1 MRKQLLLMLS
11 LLLYAVGMA
20 AQQPDWGYN
29 PNAYP
34 DEHVIYVGLVDDQG
48 SAVQSFNENTYLGA
62 FIDGECRGLA
72 KVSQKSVSD
81 TKTIYYFALRVKG
94 SDTDNGKAIS
104 FRLSVPGAN
113 TSYIYN
119 DLQPAA
125 DAVTYTNKKTTGTL
139 SDLFPLKFIQPL
151 YYAFT
156 QETVSVKVGEQLNL
170 LDYITFE
177 PANANIPELNWNM
190 YDESWRENVNIE
202 GNKLTAIKS
211 TGKYGAVGIFPKL
224 WDMKNTGDH
233 TSINVRVIQPA
244 TSIELRDEYKNG
256 ITVNLGD
263 TAALN
268 TVLRSGYTTSP
279 ADCNEELTWK
289 SSDETALL
297 PMIGS
302 DIGKFNPVK
311 AGTYTMTLSGEN
323 ASVDLKVTVIKP
335 VEYINPVGTVKVI
348 KMYVGENLLDIL
360 PSGYKV
366 MPEDAADRSVRYEVN
381 QSYSDQ
387 GVYEDGDG
395 AYKYTDIFGNLYFNE
410 GDEMI
415 ALKSGRV
422 RVTIRSVQNPQ
433 ASCEYEVIVKDGPT
447 SITFKQEE
455 MTFLLP
461 IKDTDKSDISEDI
474 RNNIIMTPSWPKYDE
489 NESYDK
495 RSTLLYIQFVKDVTS
510 DTEVITLDYDFTEDK
525 LSASIVNAGRGS
537 VGVIYLSERT
547 VASEE
552 GLKNEE
558 VEIMKKF
565 SVVVME
571 SLKGFNVDNYVEM
584 VSTETRDF
592 VLTPDPVGAE
602 VDPSRVEVT
611 ITPNSYLP
619 EEWKSMVEIVP
630 TDESKL
636 NYTIIPHSVGRATIS
651 VKLDGVEVA
660 TSNVLIGQRYM
671 QKAGWK
677 WTSFYAG
684 GVRWNSPEYELGN
697 VVEEI
702 RSEDALLHNDPE
714 YGYFGDLNSL
724 GTGTCYKIK
733 VKEEEPGLL
742 DLRIMYTGA
751 YEDMQT
757 HRQIVPMWNWLGNPY
772 QYDHDINSVFSTE
785 DSNANNFNVGD
796 RIVSKDDGF
805 AEYNGEK
812 WTGTLITLHAG
823 LGYMYFNAGSENVDM
838 EYQRESLMPQ
848 GTPVMNAPQHKQSV
862 WTYNSAPFADNMTI
876 VADLGND
883 YSAERFTVGAFVGDE
898 CRGEGEMIDGKCFI
912 TVHADK
918 GETIS
923 FKLHDA
929 VSGEMRTI
937 NEQMP
942 FAKMAGSLR
951 APQRLTVGGIVTGIT
966 SADIASSG
974 IAIVDGQ
981 ITVQGMDVADI
992 IVCNASGAVVSTG
1005 ETTVAGLPSGV
1016 YVVKVK
1022 TKDGKTVTKKLVK

>member
-1 MRKQLLLMLS
+1 
-11 LLLYAVGMA
+11 MA

-34 DEHVIYVGLVDDQG
+34 DEHVIYVGLTEG
-48 SAVQSFNENTYLGA
+48 SLDNCGQKELPENTYLGA

-72 KVSQKSVSD
+72 KVQKKSLSVAL
-81 TKTIYYFALRVKG
+81 TINYFPLRVKG
-94 SDTDNGKAIS
+94 DTNDEGKAIS
-104 FRLSVPGAN
+104 FRLLYPGGQL
-113 TSYIYN
+113 SYVY

-151 YYAFT
+151 YYGFT
-156 QETVSVKVGEQLNL
+156 QETVSVKVGEQINL

-190 YDESWRENVNIE
+190 YEESENVNIE

-211 TGKYGAVGIFPKL
+211 TGKYGSVGVFPKL
-224 WDMKNTGDH
+224 WDMKNTGQYSD
-233 TSINVRVIQPA
+233 INIRVIQPA

-335 VEYINPVGTVKVI
+335 VEYINPVGTVKEI

-415 ALKSGRV
+415 ALKPGRV

-433 ASCEYEVIVKDGPT
+433 VSCTYEVIVKDGPT

-474 RNNIIMTPSWPKYDE
+474 RNNIIMTPSWPKFDE

-495 RSTLLYIQFVKDVTS
+495 QRTYLLMELSGYG
-510 DTEVITLDYDFTEDK
+510 DTKPITLDYDFMEDK
-525 LSASIVNAGRGS
+525 LSASIVNAGRGT
-537 VGVIYLSERT
+537 VHVLYVSERT

-558 VEIMKKF
+558 VEIMKEF

-571 SLKGFNVDNYVEM
+571 SLKGFNVDGYVEM

-611 ITPNSYLP
+611 ITPDTYVP

-630 TDESKL
+630 TDETKL
-636 NYTIIPHSVGRATIS
+636 NYTILPHGVGRATIS

-660 TSNVLIGQRYM
+660 TSYVGIGQRYI

-677 WTSFYAG
+677 WTSLYSG
-684 GVRWNSPEYELGN
+684 GVSWNSPEIELGN

-714 YGYFGDLNSL
+714 YGYFGDLNRL
-724 GTGTCYKIK
+724 EPGTCYKIK

-742 DLRIMYTGA
+742 NLRIYPGG
-751 YEDMQT
+751 YEDMRPY
-757 HRQIVPMWNWLGNPY
+757 RQIVPMWNWLGNPY

-785 DSNANNFNVGD
+785 DANANKFNVGD
-796 RIVSKDDGF
+796 RIVSKDNGF

-812 WTGTLITLHAG
+812 WTGTLTTLHAG
-823 LGYMYFNAGSENVDM
+823 LGYMYFNAASDTINM
-838 EYQRESLMPQ
+838 ELKYEWNMPQ

-966 SADIASSG
+966 AADIASSG

-981 ITVQGMDVADI
+981 ITVQGMDVADV

>member
-1 MRKQLLLMLS
+1 MLS

-34 DEHVIYVGLVDDQG
+34 DEHVIYVGLVDDKG
-48 SAVQSFNENTYLGA
+48 SAVQSFNANTYLGA
-62 FIDGECRGLA
+62 FIDGECRGIA
-72 KVSQKSVSD
+72 EVSQKSVSD

-104 FRLSVPGAN
+104 FRLSIPGTN
-113 TSYIYN
+113 MSYIYN
-119 DLQPAA
+119 DLKPAA
-125 DAVTYTNKKTTGTL
+125 NAVTYTNKKTTGTL

-151 YYAFT
+151 YYGFT
-156 QETVSVKVGEQLNL
+156 QETVSVKVGEQINL

-190 YDESWRENVNIE
+190 YEESENVNIE

-211 TGKYGAVGIFPKL
+211 TGKYGSVGVFPKL
-224 WDMKNTGDH
+224 WDMKNTGQYSD
-233 TSINVRVIQPA
+233 INIRVIQPA

-268 TVLRSGYTTSP
+268 TVLRSGYTTAP

-289 SSDETALL
+289 SSDETAIL

-311 AGTYTMTLSGEN
+311 TGTYTMTLSGEN

-335 VEYINPVGTVKVI
+335 VEYITPVGRVKEI
-348 KMYVGENLLDIL
+348 KMYIGDNLLSIL

-366 MPEDAADRSVRYEVN
+366 MPEDATDRSVRYEVLPSYN
-381 QSYSDQ
+381 QDQ
-387 GVYEDGDG
+387 EFKYNEILEDNGSEG
-395 AYKYTDIFGNLYFNE
+395 IFARKPGRAR
-410 GDEMI
+410 I
-415 ALKSGRV
+415 AIISN
-422 RVTIRSVQNPQ
+422 QNPQ
-433 ASCEYEVIVKDGPT
+433 ATCTYEVIVKDGPT
-447 SITFKQEE
+447 NITFKQDE
-455 MTFLLP
+455 MTFLMP
-461 IKDTDKSDISEDI
+461 IKDTDKWDISEDI
-474 RNNIIMTPSWPKYDE
+474 RNNIIMTPSWPKYE
-489 NESYDK
+489 EYESYDIAQSNLDISSLTDAVK
-495 RSTLLYIQFVKDVTS
+495 LY
-510 DTEVITLDYDFTEDK
+510 YDFKKDS
-525 LSASIVNAGRGS
+525 LSASVVK
-537 VGVIYLSERT
+537 VGEGWIDISYSSERT
-547 VASEE
+547 IATEE
-552 GLKNEE
+552 GLRNDEY
-558 VEIMKKF
+558 EISNHF
-565 SVVVME
+565 HVTIME
-571 SLKGFNVDNYVEM
+571 SLKGFKVDEYVEM

-611 ITPNSYLP
+611 ITPDSYVP
-619 EEWKSMVEIVP
+619 EEWKSIVEIEP
-630 TDESKL
+630 TDETML
-636 NYTIIPHSVGRATIS
+636 NYTIKPHSVGRATIS
-651 VKLDGVEVA
+651 VKLDGEEVA
-660 TSNVLIGQRYM
+660 TSYVSIGQRYM

-677 WTSFYAG
+677 WTSFYGG

-714 YGYFGDLNSL
+714 YGYFGDIYSL
-724 GTGTCYKIK
+724 ETGECYKIK

-742 DLRIMYTGA
+742 DLRIMYTGG
-751 YEDMQT
+751 YEDMRT

-785 DSNANNFNVGD
+785 DTYANKFNVGD
-796 RIVSKDDGF
+796 RIVSKDNGF

-812 WTGTLITLHAG
+812 WTGTLTTLHAG
-823 LGYMYFNAGSENVDM
+823 LGYMYFNAASDTIDM
-838 EYQRESLMPQ
+838 EYLREGSMPQ

-966 SADIASSG
+966 AADIASSG
-974 IAIVDGQ
+974 IAVVDGQ
-981 ITVQGMDVADI
+981 ITVQGMDVADV

>member
-1 MRKQLLLMLS
+1 MLS

-48 SAVQSFNENTYLGA
+48 SAVQSFNDNTYLGA
-62 FIDGECRGLA
+62 FIEGECRGLA
-72 KVSQKSVSD
+72 KVSRYSVSD
-81 TKTIYYFALRVKG
+81 TQTIYYFALRVKG
-94 SDTDNGKAIS
+94 TNTDNGKAIS
-104 FRLSVPGAN
+104 YRLSVGGN
-113 TSYIYN
+113 HSFVFN
-119 DLQPAA
+119 DLKPAA
-125 DAVTYTNKKTTGTL
+125 NAVTYTNNGTTGKL
-139 SDLFPLKFIQPL
+139 SALYQLTFIRPGYYSIVQP
-151 YYAFT
+151 
-156 QETVSVKVGEQLNL
+156 EVSVKVGAEFNL
-170 LDYITFE
+170 LDHITFE
-177 PANANIPELNWNM
+177 PANANIPEMNWTM
-190 YDESWRENVNIE
+190 GQGEKENEYASIK
-202 GNKLTAIKS
+202 GNTFKALKS
-211 TGKYGAVGIFPKL
+211 TGKYGSVSVSPNL
-224 WDMKNTGDH
+224 WGMKPTGQY
-233 TSINVRVIQPA
+233 TKVSVRVIQPA

-263 TAALN
+263 TATLN
-268 TVLRSGYTTSP
+268 TVLRSGYTTAP

-289 SSDETALL
+289 SSDETAIL

-311 AGTYTMTLSGEN
+311 TGTYTMTLSGEN

-335 VEYINPVGTVKVI
+335 VEYITPVGRVKEI
-348 KMYVGENLLDIL
+348 KMYIGDNLLSIL

-366 MPEDAADRSVRYEVN
+366 MPEDATDRSVRYEVLPSYN
-381 QSYSDQ
+381 QDQ
-387 GVYEDGDG
+387 EFKYNEILEDNGSEG
-395 AYKYTDIFGNLYFNE
+395 IFARKPGRAR
-410 GDEMI
+410 I
-415 ALKSGRV
+415 AIISN
-422 RVTIRSVQNPQ
+422 QNPQ
-433 ASCEYEVIVKDGPT
+433 ATCTYEVIVKDGPT
-447 SITFKQEE
+447 NITFKQDE
-455 MTFLLP
+455 MTFLMP
-461 IKDTDKSDISEDI
+461 IKDTDKWDISEDI
-474 RNNIIMTPSWPKYDE
+474 RNNIIMTPSWPKYE
-489 NESYDK
+489 EYESYDIAQSNLDISSLTDAVK
-495 RSTLLYIQFVKDVTS
+495 LY
-510 DTEVITLDYDFTEDK
+510 YDFKKDS
-525 LSASIVNAGRGS
+525 LSASVVK
-537 VGVIYLSERT
+537 VGEGWIDISYSSERT
-547 VASEE
+547 IATEE
-552 GLKNEE
+552 GLRNDEY
-558 VEIMKKF
+558 EISNHF
-565 SVVVME
+565 HVTIME
-571 SLKGFNVDNYVEM
+571 SLKGFKVDEYVEM

-611 ITPNSYLP
+611 ITPDSYVP
-619 EEWKSMVEIVP
+619 EEWKSIVEIVP
-630 TDESKL
+630 TDENKL
-636 NYTIIPHSVGRATIS
+636 NYTIRPHSVGRAIIS

-660 TSNVLIGQRYM
+660 SSNVLIGQRYM

-677 WTSFYAG
+677 WASLYG
-684 GVRWNSPEYELGN
+684 GDVSWNSPEYELGN

-714 YGYFGDLNSL
+714 YGYFGDINRLES
-724 GTGTCYKIK
+724 GTCYKIK

-751 YEDMQT
+751 YEDMRT

-785 DSNANNFNVGD
+785 DAYANKFNVGD

-812 WTGTLITLHAG
+812 WTGTLTTLHAG

-966 SADIASSG
+966 AADIASSG
-974 IAIVDGQ
+974 IAVVDGQ
-981 ITVQGMDVADI
+981 ITVQGMDVADV

-1005 ETTVAGLPSGV
+1005 ETTVTGLPSGV

>member
-1 MRKQLLLMLS
+1 
-11 LLLYAVGMA
+11 MA

-34 DEHVIYVGLVDDQG
+34 DEHVIYVGLVDDKG
-48 SAVQSFNENTYLGA
+48 SAVQSFNDNTYLGA
-62 FIDGECRGLA
+62 FIDGECRGIA
-72 KVSQKSVSD
+72 EVSQKSVSD

-104 FRLSVPGAN
+104 FRLSIPGTN
-113 TSYIYN
+113 MSYIYN
-119 DLQPAA
+119 DLKPAA
-125 DAVTYTNKKTTGTL
+125 NAVTYTNKKTTGTL
-139 SDLFPLKFIQPL
+139 SALYPLTFIQSWVCG
-151 YYAFT
+151 YT
-156 QETVSVKVGEQLNL
+156 QTFVSVKVGEEINL
-170 LDYITFE
+170 LDYLKFTPE
-177 PANANIPELNWNM
+177 NANIPELIWGINRNH
-190 YDESWRENVNIE
+190 REYVTIT
-202 GNKLTAIKS
+202 GNTLKALKS
-211 TGKYGAVGIFPKL
+211 TKFVGAATVSAKL
-224 WDMKNTGDH
+224 KDFTFSSENQSLKIT
-233 TSINVRVIQPA
+233 VIQPA
-244 TSIELRDEYKNG
+244 TSIELLDEYKNG

-263 TAALN
+263 TSVLN
-268 TVLRSGYTTSP
+268 TVLHKCFNILP
-279 ADCNEELTWK
+279 EDCNEKMWWK
-289 SSDETALL
+289 SNDETAIR
-297 PMIGS
+297 PMEGN
-302 DIGKFNPVK
+302 DIGKFEPVK
-311 AGTYTMTLSGEN
+311 TGTYTMTLGGEK

-335 VEYINPVGTVKVI
+335 VEYIEMVGSVKTI
-348 KMYVGENLLDIL
+348 KMFVGENLLNIL
-360 PSGYKV
+360 PAGYKV
-366 MPEDAADRSVRYEVN
+366 MPEDATDRSVHYEVN
-381 QSYSDQ
+381 QSFSDQ

-395 AYKYTDIFGNLYFNE
+395 AYKYTDIFGDLYFNE

-415 ALKSGRV
+415 ALKPGRV
-422 RVTIRSVQNPQ
+422 RVTINSTQNSR
-433 ASCEYEVIVKDGPT
+433 AYCEYEVIVKRGPT
-447 SITFKQEE
+447 NITFKQEE
-455 MTFLLP
+455 MTFLMP
-461 IKDTDKSDISEDI
+461 RKDTDKWDISEDI
-474 RNNIIMTPSWPKYDE
+474 RNNIIMTPSWPKYDKYE
-489 NESYDK
+489 EYDIAQSDLDILSFTK
-495 RSTLLYIQFVKDVTS
+495 AVHLY
-510 DTEVITLDYDFTEDK
+510 YDFKNDI
-525 LSASIVNAGRGS
+525 LSALIDSIGQGWIDVS
-537 VGVIYLSERT
+537 YSSERT
-547 VASEE
+547 IATET
-552 GLKNEE
+552 GLQNDKYRISNHFN
-558 VEIMKKF
+558 ITIL
-565 SVVVME
+565 E
-571 SLKGFNVDNYVEM
+571 SLKGFKVDGYVDM

-592 VLTPDPVGAE
+592 VLTPDPVDAE

-611 ITPNSYLP
+611 ITPDSYVS
-619 EEWKSMVEIVP
+619 EEWKSIVEIVP
-630 TDESKL
+630 TDETML
-636 NYTIIPHSVGRATIS
+636 NYTIKPHSVGNATIS

-660 TSNVLIGQRYM
+660 TSHVGIGQRYM

-677 WTSFYAG
+677 WASLYGG

-714 YGYFGDLNSL
+714 YGYFGDINRLE
-724 GTGTCYKIK
+724 TGTCYKIK

-751 YEDMQT
+751 YEDMRT

-785 DSNANNFNVGD
+785 DAYANKFNVGD
-796 RIVSKDDGF
+796 RIVSKDNGF

-812 WTGTLITLHAG
+812 WTGTLTTLHAG
-823 LGYMYFNAGSENVDM
+823 LGYMYFNAASDTIDM
-838 EYQRESLMPQ
+838 EYLREGSMPQ

-937 NEQMP
+937 NEQLP

-966 SADIASSG
+966 AADIASSG

-981 ITVQGMDVADI
+981 ITVQGMDVADV

-1005 ETTVAGLPSGV
+1005 KTTVTGLPSGV

>member
-1 MRKQLLLMLS
+1 MLS

-34 DEHVIYVGLVDDQG
+34 DEHVIYVGLTEG
-48 SAVQSFNENTYLGA
+48 SLDNCGQKELPENTYLGA

-72 KVSQKSVSD
+72 KVQKKSLSVAL
-81 TKTIYYFALRVKG
+81 TINYFPLRVKG
-94 SDTDNGKAIS
+94 DTNDEGKAIS
-104 FRLSVPGAN
+104 FRLLYPGGQL
-113 TSYIYN
+113 SYVY

-151 YYAFT
+151 YYGFT
-156 QETVSVKVGEQLNL
+156 QETVSVKVGEQINL

-177 PANANIPELNWNM
+177 PANANIPELNWNINN
-190 YDESWRENVNIE
+190 ESERENVNIV

-211 TGKYGAVGIFPKL
+211 TGKYGSVGVSPKL
-224 WDMKNTGDH
+224 WDMKNTGQY
-233 TSINVRVIQPA
+233 SKISVRVIQPA

-268 TVLRSGYTTSP
+268 TVLRSGYTTAP

-289 SSDETALL
+289 SSDETAII

-311 AGTYTMTLSGEN
+311 PGTYTMTLSGEN
-323 ASVDLKVTVIKP
+323 ASVDLKVKVIKP
-335 VEYINPVGTVKVI
+335 VESIIPVGSVKTI
-348 KMYVGENLLDIL
+348 KMFVGENLLNIL
-360 PSGYKV
+360 PAGYKV
-366 MPEDAADRSVRYEVN
+366 MPEDATDRSVGYEVN
-381 QSYSDQ
+381 QSFSDQ

-395 AYKYTDIFGNLYFNE
+395 AYNYSDIFGDIYFKE
-410 GDEMI
+410 GAKMV
-415 ALKSGRV
+415 ALKPGRV
-422 RVTIRSVQNPQ
+422 RVVIRSMQNPQ
-433 ASCEYEVIVKDGPT
+433 MACEYEVIVKRGPT

-455 MTFLLP
+455 MTFLMP
-461 IKDTDKSDISEDI
+461 RKDTDKWDISEDI
-474 RNNIIMTPSWPKYDE
+474 RNNIIMTPSWPKYEEYEEYDIA
-489 NESYDK
+489 ESDLDILSYTK
-495 RSTLLYIQFVKDVTS
+495 AVNLYYNFEKDS
-510 DTEVITLDYDFTEDK
+510 
-525 LSASIVNAGRGS
+525 LSASIDSIGQGWIDVS
-537 VGVIYLSERT
+537 YSSERT
-547 VASEE
+547 IATET
-552 GLKNEE
+552 GLQNDEYR
-558 VEIMKKF
+558 ISNHF
-565 SVVVME
+565 NITILE
-571 SLKGFNVDNYVEM
+571 SLKGFKVDGYVDM

-592 VLTPDPVGAE
+592 VLTPDPVDAE

-611 ITPNSYLP
+611 IVDASVP
-619 EEWKSMVEIVP
+619 EMWKSIVEIVP
-630 TDESKL
+630 TDETML
-636 NYTIIPHSVGRATIS
+636 NYTIKPHSVGRATIS

-660 TSNVLIGQRYM
+660 TSHVGIGQRYM

-677 WTSFYAG
+677 WTSLYSG
-684 GVRWNSPEYELGN
+684 GVSWNSPEYELGD

-714 YGYFGDLNSL
+714 YGYFGDLNRLES
-724 GTGTCYKIK
+724 GTCYKIK

-742 DLRIMYTGA
+742 NLRIYPGG
-751 YEDMQT
+751 YEDMRPY
-757 HRQIVPMWNWLGNPY
+757 RQIVPMWNWLGNPY

-785 DSNANNFNVGD
+785 DANANKFNVGD
-796 RIVSKDDGF
+796 RIVSKDNGF

-812 WTGTLITLHAG
+812 WTGTLTTLHAG
-823 LGYMYFNAGSENVDM
+823 LGYMYFNAASDTINM
-838 EYQRESLMPQ
+838 ELKYEWNMPQ

-966 SADIASSG
+966 AADIASSG

-981 ITVQGMDVADI
+981 ITVQGMDVADV

-1005 ETTVAGLPSGV
+1005 ETTVTGLPSGV

>member
-1 MRKQLLLMLS
+1 MLS

-72 KVSQKSVSD
+72 KVSRYSVSD
-81 TKTIYYFALRVKG
+81 TQTIYYFALRVKG
-94 SDTDNGKAIS
+94 TNTDNGKAIS
-104 FRLSVPGAN
+104 YRLSTGGNQSLVF
-113 TSYIYN
+113 N
-119 DLQPAA
+119 DLKPAA
-125 DAVTYTNKKTTGTL
+125 NAVTYTNNGTTGKL
-139 SDLFPLKFIQPL
+139 SALYQLTFIRPGYYSIVQP
-151 YYAFT
+151 
-156 QETVSVKVGEQLNL
+156 EVSVKVGAEFNL
-170 LDYITFE
+170 LDHITFE
-177 PANANIPELNWNM
+177 PANANIPELNWTM
-190 YDESWRENVNIE
+190 GQGEKENEYASIK
-202 GNKLTAIKS
+202 GNTFKALKS
-211 TGKYGAVGIFPKL
+211 TGKYSWVSVSPNLLG
-224 WDMKNTGDH
+224 MKPMGDYREL
-233 TSINVRVIQPA
+233 SVRVIQPA

-263 TAALN
+263 TATLN
-268 TVLRSGYTTSP
+268 TVLRSGYTTAP

-289 SSDETALL
+289 SSDETAIL

-311 AGTYTMTLSGEN
+311 TGTYTMTLSGEN

-335 VEYINPVGTVKVI
+335 VEYIMPVGYVKII
-348 KMYVGENLLDIL
+348 KMYIGDNLLDIL

-366 MPEDAADRSVRYEVN
+366 MPEDATDRSVRYEVLP
-381 QSYSDQ
+381 SYDKDQ
-387 GVYEDGDG
+387 EFKYNEILEDNGSEG
-395 AYKYTDIFGNLYFNE
+395 IFARKPGRAR
-410 GDEMI
+410 I
-415 ALKSGRV
+415 AIISN
-422 RVTIRSVQNPQ
+422 QNPQ
-433 ASCEYEVIVKDGPT
+433 MVCEYEVIVKDGPT
-447 SITFKQEE
+447 NISFKQDE

-461 IKDTDKSDISEDI
+461 RKDTDKSDISEDI
-474 RNNIIMTPSWPKYDE
+474 RNNIIMTPSWPKYEE
-489 NESYDK
+489 NEYYDIAQ
-495 RSTLLYIQFVKDVTS
+495 SN
-510 DTEVITLDYDFTEDK
+510 LDISSLTDAVNVYYDFKKDSI
-525 LSASIVNAGRGS
+525 SASIVK
-537 VGVIYLSERT
+537 VGEGWIDIAYSSERT
-547 VASEE
+547 IATEE
-552 GLKNEE
+552 GLKNDEY
-558 VEIMKKF
+558 EISNHF
-565 SVVVME
+565 HVTIME
-571 SLKGFNVDNYVEM
+571 SLKGFNVDGYVDM

-611 ITPNSYLP
+611 ITPNSYVS
-619 EEWKSMVEIVP
+619 EEWKSIVEIVP

-636 NYTIIPHSVGRATIS
+636 NYTILPHGVGSATIS
-651 VKLDGVEVA
+651 VKLDGEEVA
-660 TSNVLIGQRYM
+660 TSYVSIGQRYM

-684 GVRWNSPEYELGN
+684 GVSWNSPEYELGN

-714 YGYFGDLNSL
+714 YGYFGDLNRLES
-724 GTGTCYKIK
+724 GTCYKIK

-757 HRQIVPMWNWLGNPY
+757 YRQIVPMWNWLGNPY

-796 RIVSKDDGF
+796 RIVSKDNGF

-812 WTGTLITLHAG
+812 WTGTLTTLHAG

-942 FAKMAGSLR
+942 FTKMAGSLR

-966 SADIASSG
+966 AADIASSG
-974 IAIVDGQ
+974 IAVVDGQ

-1005 ETTVAGLPSGV
+1005 ETTVTGLPSGV

>member
-1 MRKQLLLMLS
+1 MLS

-48 SAVQSFNENTYLGA
+48 SAVQSFNDNTYLGA
-62 FIDGECRGLA
+62 FIEGECRGLA
-72 KVSQKSVSD
+72 KVSRYSVSD
-81 TKTIYYFALRVKG
+81 TQTIYYFALRVKG
-94 SDTDNGKAIS
+94 TNTDNGKAIS
-104 FRLSVPGAN
+104 YRLSVGGN
-113 TSYIYN
+113 HSFVFN
-119 DLQPAA
+119 DLKPAA
-125 DAVTYTNKKTTGTL
+125 NAVTYTNNGTTGKL
-139 SDLFPLKFIQPL
+139 SALYQLTFIRPGYYSIVQP
-151 YYAFT
+151 
-156 QETVSVKVGEQLNL
+156 EVRVKVGAEFNL

-177 PANANIPELNWNM
+177 PANANIPEMNWTM
-190 YDESWRENVNIE
+190 GQGEKENEYASIK
-202 GNKLTAIKS
+202 GNTFKALKS
-211 TGKYGAVGIFPKL
+211 TGKYGSVSVSPNL
-224 WDMKNTGDH
+224 WGMKPTGQY
-233 TSINVRVIQPA
+233 TKVSVRVIQPA

-268 TVLRSGYTTSP
+268 TVLRSGYTTAP

-289 SSDETALL
+289 SSDETAIR
-297 PMIGS
+297 PMTSES
-302 DIGKFNPVK
+302 DLGKFEPVK
-311 AGTYTMTLSGEN
+311 TGTYTMTLSGEN

-335 VEYINPVGTVKVI
+335 VEYINPVGRVKEI
-348 KMYVGENLLDIL
+348 KMYIGDNLLDIL

-366 MPEDAADRSVRYEVN
+366 MPEDATDRSVRYEVLPSYN
-381 QSYSDQ
+381 QDQ
-387 GVYEDGDG
+387 EFKYNEILEDNGSEG
-395 AYKYTDIFGNLYFNE
+395 IFARKPGRAR
-410 GDEMI
+410 I
-415 ALKSGRV
+415 AIISN
-422 RVTIRSVQNPQ
+422 QNQQ
-433 ASCEYEVIVKDGPT
+433 ASCTYEVIVKDGPT
-447 SITFKQEE
+447 NITFKQEE
-455 MTFLLP
+455 MTFLMP
-461 IKDTDKSDISEDI
+461 IKDTDKWDISEDI
-474 RNNIIMTPSWPKYDE
+474 RNNIIMTPSWPKYE
-489 NESYDK
+489 EYESYDIAQ
-495 RSTLLYIQFVKDVTS
+495 SNLDISSLTDAVKLS
-510 DTEVITLDYDFTEDK
+510 YDFKKDII
-525 LSASIVNAGRGS
+525 SASVVK
-537 VGVIYLSERT
+537 VGEGWIDISYSSERT
-547 VASEE
+547 IATEE
-552 GLKNEE
+552 GLQNDEYYISNHFH
-558 VEIMKKF
+558 VTIL
-565 SVVVME
+565 E
-571 SLKGFNVDNYVEM
+571 SLKGFKVDGYVDM

-611 ITPNSYLP
+611 ITPNTYVS
-619 EEWKSMVEIVP
+619 EEWKSIVEIVP
-630 TDESKL
+630 TDETML
-636 NYTIIPHSVGRATIS
+636 NYTIKPHSVGRATIS
-651 VKLDGVEVA
+651 VKLDGEEVA
-660 TSNVLIGQRYM
+660 TSYVSIGQRYM

-677 WTSFYAG
+677 WTSFYGG

-714 YGYFGDLNSL
+714 YGYFGDIYSL
-724 GTGTCYKIK
+724 ETGECYKIK

-742 DLRIMYTGA
+742 DLKIMYTGG

-772 QYDHDINSVFSTE
+772 QYDHDINSVFVKE
-785 DSNANNFNVGD
+785 ENRNVFNVGD
-796 RIVSKDDGF
+796 RIVSKDNGF

-812 WTGTLITLHAG
+812 WTGTLTTLHAG

-838 EYQRESLMPQ
+838 EYLHEGSMPQ

-876 VADLGND
+876 IADLGND

-966 SADIASSG
+966 AADIASSG
-974 IAIVDGQ
+974 IAVVDGQ
-981 ITVQGMDVADI
+981 ITVQGMDVADV

-1005 ETTVAGLPSGV
+1005 ETTVTGLPSGV

>member
-1 MRKQLLLMLS
+1 
-11 LLLYAVGMA
+11 MA

-34 DEHVIYVGLVDDQG
+34 DEHVIYVGLVDEQG
-48 SAVQSFNENTYLGA
+48 SAVQSFNDNTYLGA
-62 FIDGECRGLA
+62 FIEGECRGLA
-72 KVSQKSVSD
+72 KVSRYSVSD
-81 TKTIYYFALRVKG
+81 TQTIYYFALRVKG
-94 SDTDNGKAIS
+94 TNTDNGKAIS
-104 FRLSVPGAN
+104 YRLSVGGN
-113 TSYIYN
+113 QSFVFN
-119 DLQPAA
+119 DLKPAA
-125 DAVTYTNKKTTGTL
+125 NAVTYTNNGTTGKL
-139 SDLFPLKFIQPL
+139 SALYQLTFIRPGYYSIVQP
-151 YYAFT
+151 
-156 QETVSVKVGEQLNL
+156 EVRVKVGAEFNL
-170 LDYITFE
+170 LDHITFE
-177 PANANIPELNWNM
+177 PANANIPEMNWTM
-190 YDESWRENVNIE
+190 GQGEKENEYASIK
-202 GNKLTAIKS
+202 GNTFKALKS
-211 TGKYGAVGIFPKL
+211 TGKYGWVNVSPNLLG
-224 WDMKNTGDH
+224 MKPTGQY
-233 TSINVRVIQPA
+233 TKVSVRVIQPA

-268 TVLRSGYTTSP
+268 TVLRSGYTTAP

-289 SSDETALL
+289 SSDETAIR
-297 PMIGS
+297 PMTSES
-302 DIGKFNPVK
+302 DLGKFEPVK
-311 AGTYTMTLSGEN
+311 TGTYTMTLSGEN

-335 VEYINPVGTVKVI
+335 VEYINPVGRVKEI
-348 KMYVGENLLDIL
+348 KMYIGDNLLDIL

-366 MPEDAADRSVRYEVN
+366 MPEDATDRSVRYEVLPSYN
-381 QSYSDQ
+381 QDQ
-387 GVYEDGDG
+387 EFKYNEILEDKGSEG
-395 AYKYTDIFGNLYFNE
+395 IFARKPGRAR
-410 GDEMI
+410 I
-415 ALKSGRV
+415 AIISN
-422 RVTIRSVQNPQ
+422 QNPQ
-433 ASCEYEVIVKDGPT
+433 ATCTYEVIVKDGPT
-447 SITFKQEE
+447 NITFKQDE
-455 MTFLLP
+455 MTFLMP
-461 IKDTDKSDISEDI
+461 IKDTDKWDISEDI
-474 RNNIIMTPSWPKYDE
+474 RNNIIMTPSWPKYE
-489 NESYDK
+489 EYESYDIAQ
-495 RSTLLYIQFVKDVTS
+495 SNLDVSSLTDAVKLS
-510 DTEVITLDYDFTEDK
+510 YDFKKDS
-525 LSASIVNAGRGS
+525 LSASVVK
-537 VGVIYLSERT
+537 VGEGWIDISYSSERT
-547 VASEE
+547 IATEE
-552 GLKNEE
+552 GLQNDEYYISNHFH
-558 VEIMKKF
+558 VTIL
-565 SVVVME
+565 E
-571 SLKGFNVDNYVEM
+571 SLKGFKVDGYVEM

-592 VLTPDPVGAE
+592 VLTPDPVDAE

-611 ITPNSYLP
+611 ITPNTYVS
-619 EEWKSMVEIVP
+619 EEWKSIVEIVP
-630 TDESKL
+630 TDETML
-636 NYTIIPHSVGRATIS
+636 NYTIRPHSVGRATIS

-660 TSNVLIGQRYM
+660 TSYVSIGQRYM

-677 WTSFYAG
+677 WTSFYGG

-714 YGYFGDLNSL
+714 YGYFGDIYSL
-724 GTGTCYKIK
+724 ETGECYKIK

-742 DLRIMYTGA
+742 DLRIMYTGG

-772 QYDHDINSVFSTE
+772 QYDHDINSVFVKE
-785 DSNANNFNVGD
+785 ENRNVFNVGD
-796 RIVSKDDGF
+796 RIVSKDNGF

-812 WTGTLITLHAG
+812 WTGTLTTLHAG

-838 EYQRESLMPQ
+838 EYLHEGSMPQ

-966 SADIASSG
+966 AADIASSG
-974 IAIVDGQ
+974 IAVVDGQ
-981 ITVQGMDVADI
+981 ITVQGMDVADV

-1005 ETTVAGLPSGV
+1005 ETTVTGLPSGV

>member
-34 DEHVIYVGLVDDQG
+34 DEHVIYVGLVDDKG
-48 SAVQSFNENTYLGA
+48 SAVQSFNANTYLGA
-62 FIDGECRGLA
+62 FIDGECRGIA
-72 KVSQKSVSD
+72 EVSQKSVSD

-104 FRLSVPGAN
+104 FRLSIPGTN
-113 TSYIYN
+113 MSYIYN
-119 DLQPAA
+119 DLKPAA
-125 DAVTYTNKKTTGTL
+125 NAVTYTNKKTTGTL

-151 YYAFT
+151 YYGFT
-156 QETVSVKVGEQLNL
+156 QETVSVKVGEQINL

-190 YDESWRENVNIE
+190 YEESEYVNIE

-211 TGKYGAVGIFPKL
+211 TGKYGSVGVFPKL
-224 WDMKNTGDH
+224 WDMKNTGQYSD
-233 TSINVRVIQPA
+233 INIRVIQPA

-268 TVLRSGYTTSP
+268 TVLRSGYTTAP

-289 SSDETALL
+289 SSDETAIL

-311 AGTYTMTLSGEN
+311 TGTYTMTLSGEN

-335 VEYINPVGTVKVI
+335 VEYINPVGRVKEI
-348 KMYVGENLLDIL
+348 KMYIGDNLLSIL

-366 MPEDAADRSVRYEVN
+366 MPEDATDRSVHYEVLPSYN
-381 QSYSDQ
+381 QDQ
-387 GVYEDGDG
+387 EFKYNEILEDNGSEG
-395 AYKYTDIFGNLYFNE
+395 IFARKPGRAR
-410 GDEMI
+410 I
-415 ALKSGRV
+415 AIISN
-422 RVTIRSVQNPQ
+422 QNPQ
-433 ASCEYEVIVKDGPT
+433 ATCTYEVIVKDGPT
-447 SITFKQEE
+447 NITFKQEE
-455 MTFLLP
+455 MTFLMP
-461 IKDTDKSDISEDI
+461 IKDTDKWDISEDI
-474 RNNIIMTPSWPKYDE
+474 RNNIIMTPSWPKYE
-489 NESYDK
+489 EYESYDIAQSNLDISSLTDAVK
-495 RSTLLYIQFVKDVTS
+495 LY
-510 DTEVITLDYDFTEDK
+510 YDFKKDS
-525 LSASIVNAGRGS
+525 LSASVVK
-537 VGVIYLSERT
+537 VGEGWIDISYSSERT
-547 VASEE
+547 IATEE
-552 GLKNEE
+552 GLRNDEY
-558 VEIMKKF
+558 EISNHF
-565 SVVVME
+565 HVTILE
-571 SLKGFNVDNYVEM
+571 SLKGFKVDEYVEM

-611 ITPNSYLP
+611 ITPDSYVS
-619 EEWKSMVEIVP
+619 EEWKSIVEIVP
-630 TDESKL
+630 TDETML
-636 NYTIIPHSVGRATIS
+636 NYTIKPHSVGRATIS

-660 TSNVLIGQRYM
+660 TSHVGIGQRYM

-677 WTSFYAG
+677 WASLYG
-684 GVRWNSPEYELGN
+684 GDVSWNSPEYELGN

-714 YGYFGDLNSL
+714 YGYFGDINRLES
-724 GTGTCYKIK
+724 GTCYKIK

-751 YEDMQT
+751 YEDMRT

-785 DSNANNFNVGD
+785 DANANKFNVGD
-796 RIVSKDDGF
+796 RIVSKDNGF

-812 WTGTLITLHAG
+812 WTGTLTTLHAG

-966 SADIASSG
+966 AADIASSG
-974 IAIVDGQ
+974 IAVVDGQ
-981 ITVQGMDVADI
+981 ITVLGMDVADV

>member
-1 MRKQLLLMLS
+1 MLS

-34 DEHVIYVGLVDDQG
+34 DEHVIYVGLIEG
-48 SAVQSFNENTYLGA
+48 SLDNCGQKELPENTYLGA

-72 KVSQKSVSD
+72 KVQKKSLSVAL
-81 TKTIYYFALRVKG
+81 TINYFPLRVKG
-94 SDTDNGKAIS
+94 DTNDEGKAIS
-104 FRLSVPGAN
+104 FRLLYPGGQL
-113 TSYIYN
+113 SYVY

-151 YYAFT
+151 YYGFT
-156 QETVSVKVGEQLNL
+156 QETVSVKVGEQINL

-190 YDESWRENVNIE
+190 YEESENVNIE

-211 TGKYGAVGIFPKL
+211 TGKYGSVGVFPKL
-224 WDMKNTGDH
+224 WDMKNTGQYSD
-233 TSINVRVIQPA
+233 INIRVIQPA

-268 TVLRSGYTTSP
+268 TVLRSGYTTAP

-289 SSDETALL
+289 SSDETAIR
-297 PMIGS
+297 PMTSES
-302 DIGKFNPVK
+302 DLGKFEPVK
-311 AGTYTMTLSGEN
+311 TGTYTMTLGGEN

-335 VEYINPVGTVKVI
+335 VEYINPVGRVKEI
-348 KMYVGENLLDIL
+348 KMYIGDNLLSIL

-366 MPEDAADRSVRYEVN
+366 MPEDATDRSVRYEVLPSYN
-381 QSYSDQ
+381 QDQ
-387 GVYEDGDG
+387 EFKYNEILEDNGSEG
-395 AYKYTDIFGNLYFNE
+395 IFARKPGRAR
-410 GDEMI
+410 I
-415 ALKSGRV
+415 AIISN
-422 RVTIRSVQNPQ
+422 QNPQ
-433 ASCEYEVIVKDGPT
+433 ASCTYEVIVKDGPT
-447 SITFKQEE
+447 NITFKQDE
-455 MTFLLP
+455 MTFLMP
-461 IKDTDKSDISEDI
+461 IKDTDKWDISEDI
-474 RNNIIMTPSWPKYDE
+474 RNNIIMTPSWPKYE
-489 NESYDK
+489 EYESYDIAQSNLDISSLTDAVK
-495 RSTLLYIQFVKDVTS
+495 LY
-510 DTEVITLDYDFTEDK
+510 YDFKKDS
-525 LSASIVNAGRGS
+525 LSASVVK
-537 VGVIYLSERT
+537 VGEGWIDISYSSERT
-547 VASEE
+547 IATEE
-552 GLKNEE
+552 GLRNDEY
-558 VEIMKKF
+558 EISNHF
-565 SVVVME
+565 HVTIME
-571 SLKGFNVDNYVEM
+571 SLKGFKVDEYVEM

-611 ITPNSYLP
+611 ITPDSYVP
-619 EEWKSMVEIVP
+619 EEWKSIVEIVP
-630 TDESKL
+630 TDDTML
-636 NYTIIPHSVGRATIS
+636 NYTIRPHGVGRATIS

-660 TSNVLIGQRYM
+660 SSNVLIGQRYM

-684 GVRWNSPEYELGN
+684 GVSWNSPEIELGN

-702 RSEDALLHNDPE
+702 RSEDALLYNDPE
-714 YGYFGDLNSL
+714 YGYFGDINRLES
-724 GTGTCYKIK
+724 GTCYKIK

-751 YEDMQT
+751 YEDMRT

-785 DSNANNFNVGD
+785 DTYANKFNVGD
-796 RIVSKDDGF
+796 RIVSKDNGF

-812 WTGTLITLHAG
+812 WTGTLTTLHAG

-966 SADIASSG
+966 AADIASSG
-974 IAIVDGQ
+974 IAVVDGQ
-981 ITVQGMDVADI
+981 ITVQGMDVADV

>member
-1 MRKQLLLMLS
+1 MLS

-48 SAVQSFNENTYLGA
+48 NAVQSFNDNTYLGA
-62 FIDGECRGLA
+62 FIEGECRGLA
-72 KVSQKSVSD
+72 KVSRYSVSD
-81 TKTIYYFALRVKG
+81 TQTIYYFALRVKG
-94 SDTDNGKAIS
+94 TNTDNGKAITY
-104 FRLSVPGAN
+104 RLSIGGN
-113 TSYIYN
+113 QSFIFN
-119 DLQPAA
+119 DLKPAA
-125 DAVTYTNKKTTGTL
+125 NAVTYTNNGTTGKL
-139 SDLFPLKFIQPL
+139 SALYQLTFIRPG
-151 YYAFT
+151 YYSIVKP
-156 QETVSVKVGEQLNL
+156 EVSVKVGAEFNL
-170 LDYITFE
+170 LDHITFE
-177 PANANIPELNWNM
+177 PANANIPEMNWTM
-190 YDESWRENVNIE
+190 GQGEKENEYASIK
-202 GNKLTAIKS
+202 GNTFKALKS
-211 TGKYGAVGIFPKL
+211 TGKYGSVSVSPNL
-224 WDMKNTGDH
+224 WGMKPAGQYTKV
-233 TSINVRVIQPA
+233 SIRIIQPA

-268 TVLRSGYTTSP
+268 TVLRSGYTTAP

-311 AGTYTMTLSGEN
+311 TGTYTMTLSGEN

-335 VEYINPVGTVKVI
+335 VEYINPVGRVKEI
-348 KMYVGENLLDIL
+348 KMYIGDNLLDIL

-366 MPEDAADRSVRYEVN
+366 MPEDATDRSVRYEVLPSYN
-381 QSYSDQ
+381 QDQ
-387 GVYEDGDG
+387 EFKYNEILEDNGSEG
-395 AYKYTDIFGNLYFNE
+395 IFARKPGRAR
-410 GDEMI
+410 I
-415 ALKSGRV
+415 AIISN
-422 RVTIRSVQNPQ
+422 QNPQ
-433 ASCEYEVIVKDGPT
+433 AACTYEVIVKDGPT
-447 SITFKQEE
+447 NITFKQEE
-455 MTFLLP
+455 MTFLMP
-461 IKDTDKSDISEDI
+461 IKDTDKWDISEDI
-474 RNNIIMTPSWPKYDE
+474 RNNIIMTPSWPKYE
-489 NESYDK
+489 EYESYDIAQ
-495 RSTLLYIQFVKDVTS
+495 SNLDISSLTDAVKLS
-510 DTEVITLDYDFTEDK
+510 YDFKKDS
-525 LSASIVNAGRGS
+525 LSASVVK
-537 VGVIYLSERT
+537 VGEGWIDISYSSERT
-547 VASEE
+547 IATEE
-552 GLKNEE
+552 GLRNDEYYISNHFH
-558 VEIMKKF
+558 VTI
-565 SVVVME
+565 ME
-571 SLKGFNVDNYVEM
+571 SLKGFKVDGYVEM

-611 ITPNSYLP
+611 ITPDSYVS
-619 EEWKSMVEIVP
+619 EEWKSIVEIVP
-630 TDESKL
+630 TDENKL
-636 NYTIIPHSVGRATIS
+636 NYTIRPHSVGRAIIS

-660 TSNVLIGQRYM
+660 SSNVLIGQRYM

-677 WTSFYAG
+677 WASFYSG
-684 GVRWNSPEYELGN
+684 DVSWNSPEYELGN

-714 YGYFGDLNSL
+714 YGYFGDINRLES
-724 GTGTCYKIK
+724 GTCYKIK

-751 YEDMQT
+751 YEDMRT

-785 DSNANNFNVGD
+785 DAYANKFNVGD
-796 RIVSKDDGF
+796 RIVSKDNGF

-812 WTGTLITLHAG
+812 WTGTLTTLRAG
-823 LGYMYFNAGSENVDM
+823 LGYMYFNAASDTIDM
-838 EYQRESLMPQ
+838 EYLHEGSMPQ

-966 SADIASSG
+966 AADIASSG
-974 IAIVDGQ
+974 IAVVDGQ
-981 ITVQGMDVADI
+981 ITVQGMDVADV

-1005 ETTVAGLPSGV
+1005 ETTVTGLPSGV

>member
-1 MRKQLLLMLS
+1 MLS

-34 DEHVIYVGLVDDQG
+34 DEHVIYVGLTEG
-48 SAVQSFNENTYLGA
+48 SLDNCGQKELPENTYLGA

-72 KVSQKSVSD
+72 KVQKKSLSVAL
-81 TKTIYYFALRVKG
+81 TINYFPLRVKG
-94 SDTDNGKAIS
+94 DTNDEGKAIS
-104 FRLSVPGAN
+104 FRLLYPGGQL
-113 TSYIYN
+113 SYVY

-139 SDLFPLKFIQPL
+139 SALFPLKFIQPL
-151 YYAFT
+151 YYSFT
-156 QETVSVKVGEQLNL
+156 QETVSVKVGEQINL

-190 YDESWRENVNIE
+190 YEESENVNIE

-211 TGKYGAVGIFPKL
+211 TGKYGSVGVFPKL
-224 WDMKNTGDH
+224 WDMKNTGQYSD
-233 TSINVRVIQPA
+233 INIRVIQPA

-268 TVLRSGYTTSP
+268 TVLRSGYTTAP

-289 SSDETALL
+289 SSDETAIL

-311 AGTYTMTLSGEN
+311 TGTYTMTLSGEN

-335 VEYINPVGTVKVI
+335 VEYINPVGRVKEI
-348 KMYVGENLLDIL
+348 KMYIGDNLLDIL

-366 MPEDAADRSVRYEVN
+366 MPEDATDRSVRYEVLPSYN
-381 QSYSDQ
+381 QDQ
-387 GVYEDGDG
+387 EFKYNEILEDKGSEG
-395 AYKYTDIFGNLYFNE
+395 IFARKPGRAR
-410 GDEMI
+410 I
-415 ALKSGRV
+415 AIISN
-422 RVTIRSVQNPQ
+422 QNPQ
-433 ASCEYEVIVKDGPT
+433 ATCTYEVIVKDGPT
-447 SITFKQEE
+447 NITFKQDE
-455 MTFLLP
+455 MTFLMP
-461 IKDTDKSDISEDI
+461 IKDTDKWDISEDI
-474 RNNIIMTPSWPKYDE
+474 RNNIIMTPSWPKYE
-489 NESYDK
+489 EYESYDIAQ
-495 RSTLLYIQFVKDVTS
+495 SNLDISSLTDAVKLS
-510 DTEVITLDYDFTEDK
+510 YDFKKDII
-525 LSASIVNAGRGS
+525 SASVVK
-537 VGVIYLSERT
+537 VGEGWIDISYSSERT
-547 VASEE
+547 IATEE
-552 GLKNEE
+552 GLRNDEY
-558 VEIMKKF
+558 EISNHF
-565 SVVVME
+565 HVTIME
-571 SLKGFNVDNYVEM
+571 SLKGFKVDGYVEM

-611 ITPNSYLP
+611 ITPDSYVS
-619 EEWKSMVEIVP
+619 EEWKSMVEIIP
-630 TDESKL
+630 TDENKL
-636 NYTIIPHSVGRATIS
+636 NYTIRPHSVGRATIS

-660 TSNVLIGQRYM
+660 TSHVGIGQRYM

-677 WTSFYAG
+677 WTSLYSG
-684 GVRWNSPEYELGN
+684 GVSWNSPEYELGD

-714 YGYFGDLNSL
+714 YGYFGDIYSL
-724 GTGTCYKIK
+724 ETGECYKIK

-751 YEDMQT
+751 YEDMRT

-785 DSNANNFNVGD
+785 DTYANKFNVGD

-812 WTGTLITLHAG
+812 WTGTLTTLHAG

-838 EYQRESLMPQ
+838 EYLREGSMPQ

-942 FAKMAGSLR
+942 FTKMAGSLR

-966 SADIASSG
+966 AADIASSG
-974 IAIVDGQ
+974 IAVVDGQ
-981 ITVQGMDVADI
+981 ITVQGMDVADV

-1005 ETTVAGLPSGV
+1005 ETTVTGLPSGV

>member
-1 MRKQLLLMLS
+1 MLS

-48 SAVQSFNENTYLGA
+48 SAVQSFNDNTYLGA
-62 FIDGECRGLA
+62 FIEGECRGLA
-72 KVSQKSVSD
+72 KVSRYSVSD
-81 TKTIYYFALRVKG
+81 TQTIYYFALRVKG
-94 SDTDNGKAIS
+94 TNTDNGKAITY
-104 FRLSVPGAN
+104 RLSVGGN
-113 TSYIYN
+113 QSFVFN
-119 DLQPAA
+119 DLKPAA
-125 DAVTYTNKKTTGTL
+125 NAVTYTNNGTTGKL
-139 SDLFPLKFIQPL
+139 SALYQLTFIRPGYYSIVQP
-151 YYAFT
+151 
-156 QETVSVKVGEQLNL
+156 EVSVKVGAEFNL
-170 LDYITFE
+170 LDHITFE
-177 PANANIPELNWNM
+177 PANANIPEMNWTM
-190 YDESWRENVNIE
+190 GQGEKENEYASIK
-202 GNKLTAIKS
+202 GNTFKALKS
-211 TGKYGAVGIFPKL
+211 TGKYSWVNVSPNLLG
-224 WDMKNTGDH
+224 MKPTGQY
-233 TSINVRVIQPA
+233 TTVSVRVIQPA

-268 TVLRSGYTTSP
+268 TVLRSGYTTAP

-289 SSDETALL
+289 SSDETAIR
-297 PMIGS
+297 PMTSES
-302 DIGKFNPVK
+302 DLGKFEPVK
-311 AGTYTMTLSGEN
+311 TGTYTMTLSGEN

-335 VEYINPVGTVKVI
+335 VEYINPVGRVKEI
-348 KMYVGENLLDIL
+348 KMYIGDNLLSIL

-366 MPEDAADRSVRYEVN
+366 MPEDATDRSVHYEVLPSYN
-381 QSYSDQ
+381 QDQ
-387 GVYEDGDG
+387 EFKYNEILEDNGSEG
-395 AYKYTDIFGNLYFNE
+395 IFARKPGRAR
-410 GDEMI
+410 I
-415 ALKSGRV
+415 AIISN
-422 RVTIRSVQNPQ
+422 QNPQ
-433 ASCEYEVIVKDGPT
+433 ASCTYEVIVKDGPT
-447 SITFKQEE
+447 NITFKQDE
-455 MTFLLP
+455 MTFLMP
-461 IKDTDKSDISEDI
+461 IKDTDKWDISEDI
-474 RNNIIMTPSWPKYDE
+474 RNNIIMTPSWPKYE
-489 NESYDK
+489 EYESYDIAQSNLDISSLTDAVK
-495 RSTLLYIQFVKDVTS
+495 LY
-510 DTEVITLDYDFTEDK
+510 YDFKKDS
-525 LSASIVNAGRGS
+525 LSASVVK
-537 VGVIYLSERT
+537 VGEGWIDISYSSERT
-547 VASEE
+547 IATEE
-552 GLKNEE
+552 GLRNDEY
-558 VEIMKKF
+558 EISNHF
-565 SVVVME
+565 HVTIME
-571 SLKGFNVDNYVEM
+571 SLKGFKVDGYVEM

-611 ITPNSYLP
+611 ITPDSYVS

-630 TDESKL
+630 TDETML
-636 NYTIIPHSVGRATIS
+636 NYTIKPHSVGRATIS

-660 TSNVLIGQRYM
+660 TSHVGIGQRYM

-677 WTSFYAG
+677 WASLYGG

-714 YGYFGDLNSL
+714 YGYFGDIYSL
-724 GTGTCYKIK
+724 ETGECYKIK

-796 RIVSKDDGF
+796 RIVSKDNGF

-812 WTGTLITLHAG
+812 WTGTLTTLHAG

-838 EYQRESLMPQ
+838 EYLREGRMPQ

-966 SADIASSG
+966 AADIASSG
-974 IAIVDGQ
+974 IAVVDGQ
-981 ITVQGMDVADI
+981 ITVQGMDVADV

-1005 ETTVAGLPSGV
+1005 ETTVTGLPSGV

>member
-34 DEHVIYVGLVDDQG
+34 DEHVIYVGLVDDKG
-48 SAVQSFNENTYLGA
+48 SAVQSFNANTYLGA
-62 FIDGECRGLA
+62 FIDGECRGIA
-72 KVSQKSVSD
+72 EVSQKSVSD

-104 FRLSVPGAN
+104 FRLSIPGTN
-113 TSYIYN
+113 MSYIYN
-119 DLQPAA
+119 DLKPAA
-125 DAVTYTNKKTTGTL
+125 NAVTYTNKKTTGTL
-139 SDLFPLKFIQPL
+139 SALYPLTFIQSWVCG
-151 YYAFT
+151 YT
-156 QETVSVKVGEQLNL
+156 QTSVKVKVGEEINL
-170 LDYITFE
+170 LDYLKFTPE
-177 PANANIPELNWNM
+177 NANIPELIWGINRNH
-190 YDESWRENVNIE
+190 REYVTIT
-202 GNKLTAIKS
+202 GNTLKALKS
-211 TGKYGAVGIFPKL
+211 TKFVGAATVSAKL
-224 WDMKNTGDH
+224 KDFTFSSENQSLKIT
-233 TSINVRVIQPA
+233 VIQPA
-244 TSIELRDEYKNG
+244 TSIELLDEYKNG

-263 TAALN
+263 TSVLN
-268 TVLRSGYTTSP
+268 TVLHKCFNILP
-279 ADCNEELTWK
+279 EDCNEKMWWK
-289 SSDETALL
+289 SNDETAIR
-297 PMIGS
+297 PMEGN
-302 DIGKFNPVK
+302 DIGKFEPVK
-311 AGTYTMTLSGEN
+311 TGTYTMTLGGEK

-335 VEYINPVGTVKVI
+335 VEYIEMVGSVKTI
-348 KMYVGENLLDIL
+348 KMFVGENLLNIL
-360 PSGYKV
+360 PAGYKV
-366 MPEDAADRSVRYEVN
+366 MPEDATDRSVKYEVN
-381 QSYSDQ
+381 QSFSDQ

-395 AYKYTDIFGNLYFNE
+395 AYKYTDIFGDLYFND

-415 ALKSGRV
+415 ALKPGRV
-422 RVTIRSVQNPQ
+422 RVTINSTQNSR
-433 ASCEYEVIVKDGPT
+433 AYCEYEVIVKRGPT
-447 SITFKQEE
+447 NITFKQEE
-455 MTFLLP
+455 MTFLMP
-461 IKDTDKSDISEDI
+461 RKDTDKWDISEDI
-474 RNNIIMTPSWPKYDE
+474 RNNIIMTPSWPKYEEYEEYDIAQSDLDIL
-489 NESYDK
+489 SYTK
-495 RSTLLYIQFVKDVTS
+495 AVNLYYNFEKDS
-510 DTEVITLDYDFTEDK
+510 
-525 LSASIVNAGRGS
+525 LSASIDSIGGGRINVS
-537 VGVIYLSERT
+537 YSSERT
-547 VASEE
+547 IATEE
-552 GLKNEE
+552 GLQNDEYR
-558 VEIMKKF
+558 ISNHF
-565 SVVVME
+565 NITILE
-571 SLKGFNVDNYVEM
+571 SLKGFKVDGYVEM

-592 VLTPDPVGAE
+592 VLTPDPVDAE

-611 ITPNSYLP
+611 IVDASVP
-619 EEWKSMVEIVP
+619 EMWKSIVEIVP
-630 TDESKL
+630 TDETML
-636 NYTIIPHSVGRATIS
+636 NYTIKPHSVGRATIS

-660 TSNVLIGQRYM
+660 TSHVGIGQRYI

-677 WTSFYAG
+677 WTSLYSG
-684 GVRWNSPEYELGN
+684 GVSWNSPEYELGD

-714 YGYFGDLNSL
+714 YGYFGDLNRLES
-724 GTGTCYKIK
+724 GTCYKIK

-742 DLRIMYTGA
+742 NLRIYPGG
-751 YEDMQT
+751 YEDMRPY
-757 HRQIVPMWNWLGNPY
+757 RQIVPMWNWLGNPY

-785 DSNANNFNVGD
+785 DANANKFNVGD
-796 RIVSKDDGF
+796 RIVSKDNGF

-812 WTGTLITLHAG
+812 WTGTLTTLHAG
-823 LGYMYFNAGSENVDM
+823 LGYMYFNAASDTINM
-838 EYQRESLMPQ
+838 ELKYEWNMPQ

-1005 ETTVAGLPSGV
+1005 ETTVTGLPSGV

>member
-48 SAVQSFNENTYLGA
+48 SAVQSFDANTYLGA
-62 FIDGECRGLA
+62 FIDGECRGIA
-72 KVSQKSVSD
+72 EVSRYSVSD
-81 TKTIYYFALRVKG
+81 TQTIYYFALRVKG
-94 SDTDNGKAIS
+94 TNTDNGKAIS
-104 FRLSVPGAN
+104 FRLSIPGAN
-113 TSYIYN
+113 MSYIYN
-119 DLQPAA
+119 DLKPAA
-125 DAVTYTNKKTTGTL
+125 NAVTYTNNGTTGKL
-139 SDLFPLKFIQPL
+139 SALYQLTFIRPGYYSIVQP
-151 YYAFT
+151 
-156 QETVSVKVGEQLNL
+156 EVSVKVGAEFNL
-170 LDYITFE
+170 LDHITFE
-177 PANANIPELNWNM
+177 PANANIPEMNWTM
-190 YDESWRENVNIE
+190 GQGEKENEYASIK
-202 GNKLTAIKS
+202 GNTFKALKS
-211 TGKYGAVGIFPKL
+211 TGKYGSVSVSPNL
-224 WDMKNTGDH
+224 WGMKPAGQYTKV
-233 TSINVRVIQPA
+233 SIRIIQPA

-268 TVLRSGYTTSP
+268 TVLRSGYTTAP

-289 SSDETALL
+289 SSDETAIL

-311 AGTYTMTLSGEN
+311 TGTYTMTLSGEN

-335 VEYINPVGTVKVI
+335 VEYINPVGRVKEI
-348 KMYVGENLLDIL
+348 KMYIGDNLLSIL

-366 MPEDAADRSVRYEVN
+366 MPEDATDRSVHYEVLPNYN
-381 QSYSDQ
+381 QDQ
-387 GVYEDGDG
+387 EFKYNEILEDNGSEG
-395 AYKYTDIFGNLYFNE
+395 IFARKPGRAR
-410 GDEMI
+410 I
-415 ALKSGRV
+415 AIISN
-422 RVTIRSVQNPQ
+422 QNPQ
-433 ASCEYEVIVKDGPT
+433 AACTYEVIVKDGPT
-447 SITFKQEE
+447 NITFKQEE
-455 MTFLLP
+455 MTFLMP
-461 IKDTDKSDISEDI
+461 IKDTDKWDISEDI
-474 RNNIIMTPSWPKYDE
+474 RNNIIMTPSWPKYE
-489 NESYDK
+489 EYESYDIAQSNLDISSLTDAVK
-495 RSTLLYIQFVKDVTS
+495 LY
-510 DTEVITLDYDFTEDK
+510 YDFKKDS
-525 LSASIVNAGRGS
+525 LSASVVK
-537 VGVIYLSERT
+537 VGEGWIDISYSSERT
-547 VASEE
+547 IATEE
-552 GLKNEE
+552 GLRNDEY
-558 VEIMKKF
+558 EISNHF
-565 SVVVME
+565 HVTIME
-571 SLKGFNVDNYVEM
+571 SLKGFKVDGYVDM

-611 ITPNSYLP
+611 ITPDTYVP

-630 TDESKL
+630 TDETML
-636 NYTIIPHSVGRATIS
+636 NYTIRPHSVGRAIIS
-651 VKLDGVEVA
+651 VKLDGEEVA
-660 TSNVLIGQRYM
+660 TSHVEIGQRYM

-684 GVRWNSPEYELGN
+684 SVRWNSPEYELGD

-714 YGYFGDLNSL
+714 YGYFGDIYSL
-724 GTGTCYKIK
+724 ESGTCYKIK

-757 HRQIVPMWNWLGNPY
+757 SRRIVPMWNWLGNPY
-772 QYDHDINSVFSTE
+772 QYDHDINSVFVKE
-785 DSNANNFNVGD
+785 ENINVFNVGD
-796 RIVSKDDGF
+796 RIVSKDNGF

-812 WTGTLITLHAG
+812 WTGTLTTLHAG

-876 VADLGND
+876 VADLGNE

-966 SADIASSG
+966 AADIASSG
-974 IAIVDGQ
+974 IAVVDGQ
-981 ITVQGMDVADI
+981 ITVQGMDVADV

-1005 ETTVAGLPSGV
+1005 ETTVTGLPSGV

>member
-1 MRKQLLLMLS
+1 MLS

-34 DEHVIYVGLVDDQG
+34 DEHVIYVGLTEG
-48 SAVQSFNENTYLGA
+48 SLDNCGQKELPENTYLGA

-72 KVSQKSVSD
+72 KVQKKSLSVAL
-81 TKTIYYFALRVKG
+81 TINYFPLRVKG
-94 SDTDNGKAIS
+94 DTNDEGKAIS
-104 FRLSVPGAN
+104 FRLLYPGGQL
-113 TSYIYN
+113 SYVY

-139 SDLFPLKFIQPL
+139 SALFPLKFIQPL
-151 YYAFT
+151 YYSFT
-156 QETVSVKVGEQLNL
+156 QETVSVKVGEQINL

-190 YDESWRENVNIE
+190 YEESENVIIE

-211 TGKYGAVGIFPKL
+211 TGKYGSVGVFPKL
-224 WDMKNTGDH
+224 WDMKNTGQYSD
-233 TSINVRVIQPA
+233 INIRVIQPA

-268 TVLRSGYTTSP
+268 TVLRSGYTTAP

-289 SSDETALL
+289 SSDETAIL
-297 PMIGS
+297 PMTSES
-302 DIGKFNPVK
+302 DLGKFNPVK
-311 AGTYTMTLSGEN
+311 TGTYTMTLSGEN

-335 VEYINPVGTVKVI
+335 VEYITPVGRVKEI
-348 KMYVGENLLDIL
+348 KMYIGDNLLSIL

-366 MPEDAADRSVRYEVN
+366 MPEDATDRSVRYEVLPSYN
-381 QSYSDQ
+381 QDQ
-387 GVYEDGDG
+387 EFKYNEILEDKGSEG
-395 AYKYTDIFGNLYFNE
+395 IFARKPGRAR
-410 GDEMI
+410 I
-415 ALKSGRV
+415 AIISN
-422 RVTIRSVQNPQ
+422 QNPQ
-433 ASCEYEVIVKDGPT
+433 ATCTYEVIVKDGPT
-447 SITFKQEE
+447 NITFKQEE
-455 MTFLLP
+455 MTFLMP
-461 IKDTDKSDISEDI
+461 IKDTDKWDISEDI
-474 RNNIIMTPSWPKYDE
+474 RNNIIMTPSWPKYE
-489 NESYDK
+489 EYESYDIAQ
-495 RSTLLYIQFVKDVTS
+495 SNLDISSLTDAVKLS
-510 DTEVITLDYDFTEDK
+510 YDFKKDII
-525 LSASIVNAGRGS
+525 SASVVK
-537 VGVIYLSERT
+537 VGEGWIDISYSSERT
-547 VASEE
+547 IATEE
-552 GLKNEE
+552 GLRNDEY
-558 VEIMKKF
+558 EISNHF
-565 SVVVME
+565 HVTIME
-571 SLKGFNVDNYVEM
+571 SLKGFKVDGYVEM

-592 VLTPDPVGAE
+592 VLTPDPVDAE

-611 ITPNSYLP
+611 ITPDSYVS
-619 EEWKSMVEIVP
+619 EEWKSIVEIVP

-636 NYTIIPHSVGRATIS
+636 NYTIRPHSVGRAIIS

-660 TSNVLIGQRYM
+660 SSNVLIGQRYM

-677 WTSFYAG
+677 WASLYSG
-684 GVRWNSPEYELGN
+684 DVSWNSPEYELCN

-714 YGYFGDLNSL
+714 YGYFGDINRLES
-724 GTGTCYKIK
+724 GTCYKIK

-751 YEDMQT
+751 YEDMRT

-785 DSNANNFNVGD
+785 DAYANNFNVGD
-796 RIVSKDDGF
+796 RIVSKDNGF

-812 WTGTLITLHAG
+812 WTGTLTTLRAG

-838 EYQRESLMPQ
+838 EYLREGSMPQ

-862 WTYNSAPFADNMTI
+862 WTYDSAPFADNMTI
-876 VADLGND
+876 IADLGND

-966 SADIASSG
+966 AADIASSG
-974 IAIVDGQ
+974 IAVVDGQ
-981 ITVQGMDVADI
+981 ITVQGMDVADV

>member
-1 MRKQLLLMLS
+1 
-11 LLLYAVGMA
+11 MA

-62 FIDGECRGLA
+62 FIEGECRGLA
-72 KVSQKSVSD
+72 KVSRYSVSD
-81 TKTIYYFALRVKG
+81 TQTIYYFALRVKG
-94 SDTDNGKAIS
+94 TNTDNGKAITY
-104 FRLSVPGAN
+104 RLSVGGN
-113 TSYIYN
+113 QSLVFN
-119 DLQPAA
+119 DLKPAA
-125 DAVTYTNKKTTGTL
+125 NAVTYTNNGTTGKL
-139 SDLFPLKFIQPL
+139 SALYQLTFIRPGYYSIVQP
-151 YYAFT
+151 
-156 QETVSVKVGEQLNL
+156 EVSVKVGAEFNL
-170 LDYITFE
+170 LDHITFE
-177 PANANIPELNWNM
+177 PANANIPELNWTM
-190 YDESWRENVNIE
+190 GQGEKENEYASIK
-202 GNKLTAIKS
+202 GNTFKALKS
-211 TGKYGAVGIFPKL
+211 TGKYSWVSVSPNLLG
-224 WDMKNTGDH
+224 MKPTGQY
-233 TSINVRVIQPA
+233 TEVSVRVIQPA

-335 VEYINPVGTVKVI
+335 VEYINPVGYVKEI
-348 KMYVGENLLDIL
+348 KMYIGDNLLDIL

-366 MPEDAADRSVRYEVN
+366 MPEDATDRSVRYEVLPSYN
-381 QSYSDQ
+381 QDQ
-387 GVYEDGDG
+387 EFKYNEILEDNGSEG
-395 AYKYTDIFGNLYFNE
+395 IFARKPGRAR
-410 GDEMI
+410 I
-415 ALKSGRV
+415 AIISN
-422 RVTIRSVQNPQ
+422 QNPQ

-447 SITFKQEE
+447 NITFKQDE
-455 MTFLLP
+455 MTFLMP
-461 IKDTDKSDISEDI
+461 RKDTDKSDISEDI
-474 RNNIIMTPSWPKYDE
+474 RNNIIMTPSWPKYKE
-489 NESYDK
+489 YESYDIAQ
-495 RSTLLYIQFVKDVTS
+495 SNLDISSLTDAVNLY
-510 DTEVITLDYDFTEDK
+510 YDFKKDS
-525 LSASIVNAGRGS
+525 LSASIDTIGQGWIDVS
-537 VGVIYLSERT
+537 YSSERT
-547 VASEE
+547 IATEE
-552 GLKNEE
+552 GLRNDEY
-558 VEIMKKF
+558 EISNHF
-565 SVVVME
+565 HVTILE
-571 SLKGFNVDNYVEM
+571 SLKGFNVDGYVDM

-611 ITPNSYLP
+611 ITPDSYVP

-630 TDESKL
+630 TDETKL
-636 NYTIIPHSVGRATIS
+636 NYTILPHGVGSATIS
-651 VKLDGVEVA
+651 VKLDGEEVA
-660 TSNVLIGQRYM
+660 TSHVGIGQRYM

-677 WTSFYAG
+677 WASLYGG

-714 YGYFGDLNSL
+714 YGYFGDIYSL
-724 GTGTCYKIK
+724 ETGTCYKIK

-751 YEDMQT
+751 YEDMRT

-785 DSNANNFNVGD
+785 DTYANKFNVGD
-796 RIVSKDDGF
+796 RIVSKDNGF

-812 WTGTLITLHAG
+812 WTGTLTTLHAG
-823 LGYMYFNAGSENVDM
+823 LGYMYFNAASDTIDM
-838 EYQRESLMPQ
+838 EYLREGSMPQ

-966 SADIASSG
+966 AADIASSG
-974 IAIVDGQ
+974 IAVVDGQ
-981 ITVQGMDVADI
+981 ITVQGMDVADV

-1005 ETTVAGLPSGV
+1005 ETTIAGLPSGV

>member
-1 MRKQLLLMLS
+1 MLF

-34 DEHVIYVGLVDDQG
+34 DEHVIFVGLVDDKG
-48 SAVQSFNENTYLGA
+48 SAVQSFNDNTYLGA

-72 KVSQKSVSD
+72 KVSRYSVSD
-81 TKTIYYFALRVKG
+81 TQTIYYFALRVKG
-94 SDTDNGKAIS
+94 TNTDNGKAIS
-104 FRLSVPGAN
+104 YRLSVGGN
-113 TSYIYN
+113 QSFVFN
-119 DLQPAA
+119 DLKPAA
-125 DAVTYTNKKTTGTL
+125 NAVTYTNNGTTGKL
-139 SDLFPLKFIQPL
+139 SALYQLTFIRPGYYSIVQP
-151 YYAFT
+151 
-156 QETVSVKVGEQLNL
+156 EVNVKVGAEFNL
-170 LDYITFE
+170 LDHITFE
-177 PANANIPELNWNM
+177 PANANIPEMNWTM
-190 YDESWRENVNIE
+190 GQGEKENEYASIK
-202 GNKLTAIKS
+202 GNTFKALKS
-211 TGKYGAVGIFPKL
+211 TGKYSWVSVSPNLLG
-224 WDMKNTGDH
+224 MKPTGQY
-233 TSINVRVIQPA
+233 TEISVRVIQPA

-268 TVLRSGYTTSP
+268 TVLRSGYTTAP

-289 SSDETALL
+289 SSDETAIR
-297 PMIGS
+297 PMEGN

-311 AGTYTMTLSGEN
+311 TGTYTMTLGGEN

-335 VEYINPVGTVKVI
+335 VEYINPVGRVKEI
-348 KMYVGENLLDIL
+348 KMYIGNNLLDIL

-366 MPEDAADRSVRYEVN
+366 MPEDATDRSVRYEVLPSYN
-381 QSYSDQ
+381 QDQ
-387 GVYEDGDG
+387 EFKYNEILEDNGSEG
-395 AYKYTDIFGNLYFNE
+395 IFARKPGRAR
-410 GDEMI
+410 I
-415 ALKSGRV
+415 AIISN
-422 RVTIRSVQNPQ
+422 QNPQ
-433 ASCEYEVIVKDGPT
+433 ATCTYEVIVKDGPT
-447 SITFKQEE
+447 NITFKQEE
-455 MTFLLP
+455 MTFLMP
-461 IKDTDKSDISEDI
+461 IKDTDKWDISEDI
-474 RNNIIMTPSWPKYDE
+474 RNNIIMTPSWPKYE
-489 NESYDK
+489 EYESYDIAQSNLDISSLTDAVK
-495 RSTLLYIQFVKDVTS
+495 LY
-510 DTEVITLDYDFTEDK
+510 YDFKKDS
-525 LSASIVNAGRGS
+525 LSASVVK
-537 VGVIYLSERT
+537 VGEGWIDISYSSERT
-547 VASEE
+547 IATEE
-552 GLKNEE
+552 GLRNDEY
-558 VEIMKKF
+558 EISNHF
-565 SVVVME
+565 HVTIME
-571 SLKGFNVDNYVEM
+571 SLKGFKVDEYVEM

-611 ITPNSYLP
+611 ITPDSYVP
-619 EEWKSMVEIVP
+619 EEWKSIVEIVP
-630 TDESKL
+630 TDDTML
-636 NYTIIPHSVGRATIS
+636 NYTILPHGVGRATIS

-660 TSNVLIGQRYM
+660 SSNVLIGQRYM

-677 WTSFYAG
+677 WASLYSG
-684 GVRWNSPEYELGN
+684 DVSWNSPEYELGN

-714 YGYFGDLNSL
+714 YGYFGDINRLES
-724 GTGTCYKIK
+724 GTCYKIK

-751 YEDMQT
+751 YEDMRT

-785 DSNANNFNVGD
+785 DAYANNFNVGD
-796 RIVSKDDGF
+796 RIVSKDNGF

-812 WTGTLITLHAG
+812 WTGTLTTLHAG

-966 SADIASSG
+966 AADIASSG
-974 IAIVDGQ
+974 IAVVDGQ
-981 ITVQGMDVADI
+981 ITVQGMDVADV

>member
-1 MRKQLLLMLS
+1 MLS

-34 DEHVIYVGLVDDQG
+34 DEHVIYVGLTEG
-48 SAVQSFNENTYLGA
+48 SLDNCGQKELPENTYLGA

-72 KVSQKSVSD
+72 KVQKKSLSVAL
-81 TKTIYYFALRVKG
+81 TINYFPLRVKG
-94 SDTDNGKAIS
+94 DTNDEGKAIS
-104 FRLSVPGAN
+104 FRLLYPGGQL
-113 TSYIYN
+113 SYVY

-151 YYAFT
+151 YYGFT
-156 QETVSVKVGEQLNL
+156 QETVSVKVGEQINL

-190 YDESWRENVNIE
+190 YEESEYVNIE

-211 TGKYGAVGIFPKL
+211 TGKYGSVGVFPKL
-224 WDMKNTGDH
+224 WDMKNTGQYSD
-233 TSINVRVIQPA
+233 INIRVIQPA

-268 TVLRSGYTTSP
+268 TVLRSGYTTAP

-289 SSDETALL
+289 SSDETAIL

-311 AGTYTMTLSGEN
+311 TGTYTMTLSGEN

-335 VEYINPVGTVKVI
+335 VEYITPVGRVKEI
-348 KMYVGENLLDIL
+348 KMYIGDNLLDIL

-366 MPEDAADRSVRYEVN
+366 MPEDATDRSVRYEVLPSYN
-381 QSYSDQ
+381 QDQ
-387 GVYEDGDG
+387 EFKYNEILEDNGSEG
-395 AYKYTDIFGNLYFNE
+395 IFARKPGRAR
-410 GDEMI
+410 I
-415 ALKSGRV
+415 AIISN
-422 RVTIRSVQNPQ
+422 QNPQ
-433 ASCEYEVIVKDGPT
+433 ATCTYEVIVKDGPT
-447 SITFKQEE
+447 NITFKQEE
-455 MTFLLP
+455 MTFLMP
-461 IKDTDKSDISEDI
+461 IKDTDKWDISEDI
-474 RNNIIMTPSWPKYDE
+474 RNNIIMTPSWPKYE
-489 NESYDK
+489 EYESYDIAQSNLDISSLTDAVK
-495 RSTLLYIQFVKDVTS
+495 LY
-510 DTEVITLDYDFTEDK
+510 YDFKKDS
-525 LSASIVNAGRGS
+525 LSASVVK
-537 VGVIYLSERT
+537 VGEGWIDISYSSERT
-547 VASEE
+547 IATEE
-552 GLKNEE
+552 GLQNDEYYISNHFH
-558 VEIMKKF
+558 VTI
-565 SVVVME
+565 ME
-571 SLKGFNVDNYVEM
+571 SLKGFKVDGYVDM

-611 ITPNSYLP
+611 ITPNTYVS
-619 EEWKSMVEIVP
+619 EEWKSIVEIVP
-630 TDESKL
+630 TDETML
-636 NYTIIPHSVGRATIS
+636 NYTIRPHSVGRATIS

-660 TSNVLIGQRYM
+660 TSYVSIGQRYM

-677 WTSFYAG
+677 WTSFYGG
-684 GVRWNSPEYELGN
+684 GVSWNSPEIELGN

-702 RSEDALLHNDPE
+702 RSEDALLYNDPE
-714 YGYFGDLNSL
+714 YGYFGDIYSL
-724 GTGTCYKIK
+724 ETGECYKIK

-742 DLRIMYTGA
+742 DLRIMYTGG
-751 YEDMQT
+751 YEDMRT

-785 DSNANNFNVGD
+785 DTYANKFNVGD

-812 WTGTLITLHAG
+812 WTGTLTTLRAG
-823 LGYMYFNAGSENVDM
+823 LGYMYFNAASDTIDM
-838 EYQRESLMPQ
+838 EYLREGSMPQ

-876 VADLGND
+876 VADLGNE

-966 SADIASSG
+966 AADIASSG
-974 IAIVDGQ
+974 IAVVDGQ
-981 ITVQGMDVADI
+981 ITVQGMDVADV

>member
-34 DEHVIYVGLVDDQG
+34 DEHVIYVGLTEG
-48 SAVQSFNENTYLGA
+48 SLDNCGQKELPENTYLGA

-72 KVSQKSVSD
+72 KVQKKSLSVAL
-81 TKTIYYFALRVKG
+81 TINYFPLRVKG
-94 SDTDNGKAIS
+94 DTNDEGKAIS
-104 FRLSVPGAN
+104 FRLLYPGGQL
-113 TSYIYN
+113 SYVY

-151 YYAFT
+151 YYGFT
-156 QETVSVKVGEQLNL
+156 QETVSVKVGEQINL

-190 YDESWRENVNIE
+190 YEESENVIIE

-211 TGKYGAVGIFPKL
+211 TGKYGSVGVFPKL
-224 WDMKNTGDH
+224 WDMKNTGQYSD
-233 TSINVRVIQPA
+233 INIRVIQPA

-268 TVLRSGYTTSP
+268 TVLRSGYTTAP

-289 SSDETALL
+289 SSDETAIR
-297 PMIGS
+297 PMEGN

-311 AGTYTMTLSGEN
+311 TGTYTMTLSGEN

-335 VEYINPVGTVKVI
+335 VEKI
-348 KMYVGENLLDIL
+348 KMVGSVKTIKMFLGENLLNIL

-366 MPEDAADRSVRYEVN
+366 MPEDATDRSVHYEVN
-381 QSYSDQ
+381 QSFSDQ

-395 AYKYTDIFGNLYFNE
+395 AYTYTDIFGDEYFNE

-415 ALKSGRV
+415 ALKPGRV

-433 ASCEYEVIVKDGPT
+433 ASCTYEVIVKDGPT

-455 MTFLLP
+455 MTFLMP
-461 IKDTDKSDISEDI
+461 IKDTDKWDISEDI

-489 NESYDK
+489 YEEYDIAESDLDI
-495 RSTLLYIQFVKDVTS
+495 RSYTKAVKLYYNF
-510 DTEVITLDYDFTEDK
+510 EEDS
-525 LSASIVNAGRGS
+525 LSASIDSIGGGRINVS
-537 VGVIYLSERT
+537 YSSERT
-547 VASEE
+547 IATEE
-552 GLKNEE
+552 GLQNDEYR
-558 VEIMKKF
+558 ISNHF
-565 SVVVME
+565 NITILE
-571 SLKGFNVDNYVEM
+571 SLKGFKVDGYVEM

-611 ITPNSYLP
+611 ITPDSYVP

-630 TDESKL
+630 TDETML
-636 NYTIIPHSVGRATIS
+636 NYTIRPHSVGRATIS
-651 VKLDGVEVA
+651 VKLDGEEVA
-660 TSNVLIGQRYM
+660 TSHVNIGQRYM

-677 WTSFYAG
+677 WTSFYASS
-684 GVRWNSPEYELGN
+684 VRWNSPEYELGD

-702 RSEDALLHNDPE
+702 RSEEALLHNDPE

-724 GTGTCYKIK
+724 ESGTCYKIK

-772 QYDHDINSVFSTE
+772 QYDHDINSVFVKE
-785 DSNANNFNVGD
+785 ENINNFNVGD
-796 RIVSKDDGF
+796 RIVSKDNGF

-812 WTGTLITLHAG
+812 WTGTLTTLHAG

-876 VADLGND
+876 VADLGNE

-1005 ETTVAGLPSGV
+1005 ETTVTGLPSGV

>member
-1 MRKQLLLMLS
+1 MLS

-34 DEHVIYVGLVDDQG
+34 DEHVIYVGLVDDKG

-72 KVSQKSVSD
+72 KVSRYSVSD
-81 TKTIYYFALRVKG
+81 TQTIYYFALRVKG
-94 SDTDNGKAIS
+94 TNTDNGEAIS
-104 FRLSVPGAN
+104 FRLSTGGNQSLVF
-113 TSYIYN
+113 N
-119 DLQPAA
+119 DLKPAA
-125 DAVTYTNKKTTGTL
+125 NAVTYTNNGTTGKL
-139 SDLFPLKFIQPL
+139 SALYQLTFIRPGYYSIVQP
-151 YYAFT
+151 
-156 QETVSVKVGEQLNL
+156 EVSVKVGAEFNL
-170 LDYITFE
+170 LDHITFE
-177 PANANIPELNWNM
+177 PANANIPEMNWTM
-190 YDESWRENVNIE
+190 GQGEKENEYASIK
-202 GNKLTAIKS
+202 GNTFKALKS
-211 TGKYGAVGIFPKL
+211 TGKYSWVNVSPNLLG
-224 WDMKNTGDH
+224 MKPTGQY
-233 TSINVRVIQPA
+233 TKVSVRVIQPA

-263 TAALN
+263 TATLN
-268 TVLRSGYTTSP
+268 TVLRSGYTTAP

-289 SSDETALL
+289 SSDETAIL

-311 AGTYTMTLSGEN
+311 TGTYTMTLSGEN

-335 VEYINPVGTVKVI
+335 VEYIMPVGYVKII
-348 KMYVGENLLDIL
+348 KMYIGDNLLDIL

-366 MPEDAADRSVRYEVN
+366 MPEDATDRSVRYEVLP
-381 QSYSDQ
+381 SYDKDQ
-387 GVYEDGDG
+387 EFKYNEILEDNGSEG
-395 AYKYTDIFGNLYFNE
+395 IFARKPGRAR
-410 GDEMI
+410 I
-415 ALKSGRV
+415 AIISN
-422 RVTIRSVQNPQ
+422 QNPQ
-433 ASCEYEVIVKDGPT
+433 MVCEYEVIVKDGPT
-447 SITFKQEE
+447 NISFKQDE

-461 IKDTDKSDISEDI
+461 RKDTDKSDISEDI
-474 RNNIIMTPSWPKYDE
+474 RNNIIMTPSWPKYEE
-489 NESYDK
+489 NEYYDIAQ
-495 RSTLLYIQFVKDVTS
+495 SN
-510 DTEVITLDYDFTEDK
+510 LDISSLTDAVNVYYDFKKDSI
-525 LSASIVNAGRGS
+525 SASIVK
-537 VGVIYLSERT
+537 VGEGWIDIAYSSERT
-547 VASEE
+547 IATEE
-552 GLKNEE
+552 GLKNDEY
-558 VEIMKKF
+558 EISNHF
-565 SVVVME
+565 HVTIME
-571 SLKGFNVDNYVEM
+571 SLKGFNVDGYVDM
-584 VSTETRDF
+584 VSTETHDF

-636 NYTIIPHSVGRATIS
+636 NYTILPHGVGSATIS
-651 VKLDGVEVA
+651 VKLDGEEVA
-660 TSNVLIGQRYM
+660 TSYVSIGQRYM

-677 WTSFYAG
+677 WASLYAG
-684 GVRWNSPEYELGN
+684 GVSWNSPEYELGN

-714 YGYFGDLNSL
+714 YGYFGDINRLES
-724 GTGTCYKIK
+724 GTCYKIK

-751 YEDMQT
+751 YEDMLT

-796 RIVSKDDGF
+796 RIVSKDNGF

-812 WTGTLITLHAG
+812 WTGTLTTLHAG

-929 VSGEMRTI
+929 VNGEMRTI

-942 FAKMAGSLR
+942 FTKMAGSLR

-981 ITVQGMDVADI
+981 ITVQGMDVADV

-1005 ETTVAGLPSGV
+1005 ETTVTGLPSGV

>member
-48 SAVQSFNENTYLGA
+48 NAVQSFNDNTYLGA
-62 FIDGECRGLA
+62 FIEGECRGLA
-72 KVSQKSVSD
+72 KVSRYSVSD
-81 TKTIYYFALRVKG
+81 TQTIYYFALRVKG
-94 SDTDNGKAIS
+94 TNTDNGKAIS
-104 FRLSVPGAN
+104 YRLSVGGN
-113 TSYIYN
+113 QSLVFN
-119 DLQPAA
+119 DLKPAA
-125 DAVTYTNKKTTGTL
+125 NAVTYTNNGTTGKL
-139 SDLFPLKFIQPL
+139 SALYQLTFIRPGYYSIVQP
-151 YYAFT
+151 
-156 QETVSVKVGEQLNL
+156 EVSVKVGAEFNL
-170 LDYITFE
+170 LDHITFE
-177 PANANIPELNWNM
+177 PANANIPEMNWTM
-190 YDESWRENVNIE
+190 GQGEKENEYASIK
-202 GNKLTAIKS
+202 GNTFKALKS
-211 TGKYGAVGIFPKL
+211 TGKYGSVSVSPNL
-224 WDMKNTGDH
+224 WGMKPAGQYTKV
-233 TSINVRVIQPA
+233 SIRIIQPA

-268 TVLRSGYTTSP
+268 TVLRSGYTTAP

-289 SSDETALL
+289 SSDETAIR
-297 PMIGS
+297 PMTSES
-302 DIGKFNPVK
+302 DLGKFEPVK
-311 AGTYTMTLSGEN
+311 TGTYTMTLSGEN

-335 VEYINPVGTVKVI
+335 VEYINPVGYVKEI
-348 KMYVGENLLDIL
+348 KMYIGDNLLDIL

-366 MPEDAADRSVRYEVN
+366 MPEDATDRSVRYEVLPIYN
-381 QSYSDQ
+381 QDQ
-387 GVYEDGDG
+387 EFKYNEILEDNGSEG
-395 AYKYTDIFGNLYFNE
+395 IFARKPGRAR
-410 GDEMI
+410 I
-415 ALKSGRV
+415 AIISN
-422 RVTIRSVQNPQ
+422 QNPQ
-433 ASCEYEVIVKDGPT
+433 ASCTYEVIVKDGPT
-447 SITFKQEE
+447 NITFKQDE
-455 MTFLLP
+455 MTFLMP
-461 IKDTDKSDISEDI
+461 IKDTDKWDISEDI
-474 RNNIIMTPSWPKYDE
+474 RNNIIMTPSWPKYE
-489 NESYDK
+489 EYESYDIAQ
-495 RSTLLYIQFVKDVTS
+495 SNLDISSLTDAVKLS
-510 DTEVITLDYDFTEDK
+510 YDFKKDS
-525 LSASIVNAGRGS
+525 LSASVVK
-537 VGVIYLSERT
+537 VGEGWIDISYSSERT
-547 VASEE
+547 IATEE
-552 GLKNEE
+552 GLQNNEYYISNHFH
-558 VEIMKKF
+558 VTI
-565 SVVVME
+565 ME
-571 SLKGFNVDNYVEM
+571 SLKGFKVDGYVDM

-611 ITPNSYLP
+611 ITPDSYVS
-619 EEWKSMVEIVP
+619 EEWKSIVEIVP
-630 TDESKL
+630 TDETML
-636 NYTIIPHSVGRATIS
+636 NYTIKPHSVGRATIS
-651 VKLDGVEVA
+651 VKLDGEEVA
-660 TSNVLIGQRYM
+660 TSYVGIGQRYI

-677 WTSFYAG
+677 WTSLYSG
-684 GVRWNSPEYELGN
+684 GVSWNSPEYELGD

-714 YGYFGDLNSL
+714 YGYFGDIYSL
-724 GTGTCYKIK
+724 ETGTCYKIK

-751 YEDMQT
+751 YEDMRT

-785 DSNANNFNVGD
+785 DTYANKFNVGD
-796 RIVSKDDGF
+796 RIVSKDNGF

-812 WTGTLITLHAG
+812 WTGTLTTLHAG
-823 LGYMYFNAGSENVDM
+823 LGYMYFNAASDTIDM
-838 EYQRESLMPQ
+838 EYLREGSMPQ

-966 SADIASSG
+966 AADIASSG
-974 IAIVDGQ
+974 IAVVDGQ
-981 ITVQGMDVADI
+981 ITVQGMDVADV

-1005 ETTVAGLPSGV
+1005 ETTVTGLPSGV

>member
-1 MRKQLLLMLS
+1 MLS

-34 DEHVIYVGLVDDQG
+34 DEHVIYVGLTEG
-48 SAVQSFNENTYLGA
+48 SLDNCGQKELPENTYLGA

-72 KVSQKSVSD
+72 KVQKKSLSVAL
-81 TKTIYYFALRVKG
+81 TINYFPLRVKG
-94 SDTDNGKAIS
+94 DTNDEGKAIS
-104 FRLSVPGAN
+104 FRLLYPGGQL
-113 TSYIYN
+113 SYVY

-139 SDLFPLKFIQPL
+139 SALFPLKFIQPL
-151 YYAFT
+151 YYSFT
-156 QETVSVKVGEQLNL
+156 QETVSVKVGEQINL

-190 YDESWRENVNIE
+190 YEESENVNIE

-211 TGKYGAVGIFPKL
+211 TGKYGSVGVFPKL
-224 WDMKNTGDH
+224 WDMKNTGQYSD
-233 TSINVRVIQPA
+233 INIRVIQPA

-268 TVLRSGYTTSP
+268 TVLRSGYTTAP

-289 SSDETALL
+289 SSDETAIL
-297 PMIGS
+297 PMEGN

-311 AGTYTMTLSGEN
+311 TGTYTMTLSGEN

-335 VEYINPVGTVKVI
+335 VEYITPVGRVKEI
-348 KMYVGENLLDIL
+348 KMYIGDNLLDIL

-366 MPEDAADRSVRYEVN
+366 MPEDATDRSVHYEVLPSYN
-381 QSYSDQ
+381 QDQ
-387 GVYEDGDG
+387 EFKYNEILEDNGSEG
-395 AYKYTDIFGNLYFNE
+395 IFARKPGRAR
-410 GDEMI
+410 I
-415 ALKSGRV
+415 AIISN
-422 RVTIRSVQNPQ
+422 QNPQ
-433 ASCEYEVIVKDGPT
+433 ATCTYEVIVKDGPT
-447 SITFKQEE
+447 NITFKQEE
-455 MTFLLP
+455 MTFLMP
-461 IKDTDKSDISEDI
+461 RKDTDKWDISEDI
-474 RNNIIMTPSWPKYDE
+474 RNNIIMTPSWPKYE
-489 NESYDK
+489 EYESYDIAQSNLDISSLTDAVK
-495 RSTLLYIQFVKDVTS
+495 LY
-510 DTEVITLDYDFTEDK
+510 YDFKKDS
-525 LSASIVNAGRGS
+525 LSASVVK
-537 VGVIYLSERT
+537 VGEGWIDISYSSERT
-547 VASEE
+547 IATEE
-552 GLKNEE
+552 GLRNDEY
-558 VEIMKKF
+558 EISNHF
-565 SVVVME
+565 HVTIME
-571 SLKGFNVDNYVEM
+571 SLKGFKVDGYVDM

-592 VLTPDPVGAE
+592 VLTPDPVDAE

-611 ITPNSYLP
+611 ITPDSYVS
-619 EEWKSMVEIVP
+619 EEWKSIVEIVP
-630 TDESKL
+630 TDETML
-636 NYTIIPHSVGRATIS
+636 NYTIRPHSVGRATIS

-660 TSNVLIGQRYM
+660 TSHVGIGQRYM

-677 WTSFYAG
+677 WTSLYSG
-684 GVRWNSPEYELGN
+684 GVSWNSPEYELGN

-714 YGYFGDLNSL
+714 YGYFGDLNRL
-724 GTGTCYKIK
+724 EPGTCYKIK

-751 YEDMQT
+751 YEDMRT

-785 DSNANNFNVGD
+785 DTYANNFNVGD
-796 RIVSKDDGF
+796 RIVSKDNGF

-812 WTGTLITLHAG
+812 WTGTLTTLHAG
-823 LGYMYFNAGSENVDM
+823 LGYMYFNAASDTIDM
-838 EYQRESLMPQ
+838 EYLREGSMPQ

-966 SADIASSG
+966 AADIASSG
-974 IAIVDGQ
+974 IAVVDGQ
-981 ITVQGMDVADI
+981 ITVQGMDVADV

-1005 ETTVAGLPSGV
+1005 ETTVTGLPSGV

>member
-1 MRKQLLLMLS
+1 MLS

-20 AQQPDWGYN
+20 AQPDWGYN

-48 SAVQSFNENTYLGA
+48 SAVQSFNDNTYLGA
-62 FIDGECRGLA
+62 FIEGECRGLA
-72 KVSQKSVSD
+72 KVSRYSVSD
-81 TKTIYYFALRVKG
+81 TQTIYYFALRVKG
-94 SDTDNGKAIS
+94 TNTDNGKAIS
-104 FRLSVPGAN
+104 YRLSVGGN
-113 TSYIYN
+113 QSLVFN
-119 DLQPAA
+119 DLKPAA
-125 DAVTYTNKKTTGTL
+125 NAVTYTNNGTTGKL
-139 SDLFPLKFIQPL
+139 SALYQLTFIRPGYYSIVQP
-151 YYAFT
+151 
-156 QETVSVKVGEQLNL
+156 EVSVKVGAEFNL
-170 LDYITFE
+170 LDHITFE
-177 PANANIPELNWNM
+177 PANANIPELNWTM
-190 YDESWRENVNIE
+190 GQGEKENEYASIK
-202 GNKLTAIKS
+202 GNTFKALKS
-211 TGKYGAVGIFPKL
+211 TGKYSWVSVSPNL
-224 WDMKNTGDH
+224 WGMKPTGQY
-233 TSINVRVIQPA
+233 TKVSIRIIQPA

-311 AGTYTMTLSGEN
+311 TGTYTMTLSGEN

-335 VEYINPVGTVKVI
+335 VEYITPVGRVKEI
-348 KMYVGENLLDIL
+348 KMYIGDNLLSIL

-366 MPEDAADRSVRYEVN
+366 MPEDATDRSVRYEVLPSYN
-381 QSYSDQ
+381 QDQ
-387 GVYEDGDG
+387 EFKYNEILEDNGSEG
-395 AYKYTDIFGNLYFNE
+395 IFARKPGRAR
-410 GDEMI
+410 I
-415 ALKSGRV
+415 AIISN
-422 RVTIRSVQNPQ
+422 QNPQ
-433 ASCEYEVIVKDGPT
+433 ATCTYEVIVKDGPT
-447 SITFKQEE
+447 NITFKQDE
-455 MTFLLP
+455 MTFLMP
-461 IKDTDKSDISEDI
+461 IKDTDKWDISEDI
-474 RNNIIMTPSWPKYDE
+474 RNNIIMTPSWPKYE
-489 NESYDK
+489 EYESYDIAQSNLDISSLTDAVK
-495 RSTLLYIQFVKDVTS
+495 LY
-510 DTEVITLDYDFTEDK
+510 YDFKKDS
-525 LSASIVNAGRGS
+525 LSASVVK
-537 VGVIYLSERT
+537 VGEGWIDISYSSERT
-547 VASEE
+547 IATEE
-552 GLKNEE
+552 GLRNDEY
-558 VEIMKKF
+558 EISNHF
-565 SVVVME
+565 HVTIME
-571 SLKGFNVDNYVEM
+571 SLKGFKVDEYVEM

-611 ITPNSYLP
+611 ITPDSYVP
-619 EEWKSMVEIVP
+619 EEWKSIVEIVP
-630 TDESKL
+630 TDDTML
-636 NYTIIPHSVGRATIS
+636 NYTIRPHGVGRATIS

-660 TSNVLIGQRYM
+660 SSNVLIGQRYM

-684 GVRWNSPEYELGN
+684 GVSWNSPEIELGN

-702 RSEDALLHNDPE
+702 RSEDALLYNDPE
-714 YGYFGDLNSL
+714 YGYFGDINRLES
-724 GTGTCYKIK
+724 GTCYKIK

-751 YEDMQT
+751 YEDMRT

-785 DSNANNFNVGD
+785 DTYANKFNVGD
-796 RIVSKDDGF
+796 RIVSKDNGF

-812 WTGTLITLHAG
+812 WTGTLTTLHAG

-966 SADIASSG
+966 AADIASSG
-974 IAIVDGQ
+974 IAVVDGQ
-981 ITVQGMDVADI
+981 ITVQGMDVADV

>member
-1 MRKQLLLMLS
+1 MLS

-48 SAVQSFNENTYLGA
+48 SAVQSFNDNTYLGA

-72 KVSQKSVSD
+72 KVSRYSVSD
-81 TKTIYYFALRVKG
+81 TQTIYYFALRVKG
-94 SDTDNGKAIS
+94 TNTDNGKAITY
-104 FRLSVPGAN
+104 RLSVGGN
-113 TSYIYN
+113 QSLVFN
-119 DLQPAA
+119 DLKPAA
-125 DAVTYTNKKTTGTL
+125 NAVTYTNNGTTGKL
-139 SDLFPLKFIQPL
+139 SALYQLTFIRPGYYSIVQP
-151 YYAFT
+151 
-156 QETVSVKVGEQLNL
+156 EVSVKVGAEFNL
-170 LDYITFE
+170 LDHITFE
-177 PANANIPELNWNM
+177 PANANIPELNWTM
-190 YDESWRENVNIE
+190 GQGEKENEYASIK
-202 GNKLTAIKS
+202 GNTFKALKS
-211 TGKYGAVGIFPKL
+211 TGKYSWVSVSPNLLG
-224 WDMKNTGDH
+224 MKPTGQY
-233 TSINVRVIQPA
+233 TKVSVRVIQPA

-268 TVLRSGYTTSP
+268 TVLRSGYTTAP

-289 SSDETALL
+289 SSDETAIL
-297 PMIGS
+297 PMEGN

-311 AGTYTMTLSGEN
+311 IGTYTMTLSGEN

-335 VEYINPVGTVKVI
+335 VEYINPVGRVKEI
-348 KMYVGENLLDIL
+348 KMYIGDNLLDIL

-366 MPEDAADRSVRYEVN
+366 MPEDATDRSVHYEVLPSYN
-381 QSYSDQ
+381 QDQ
-387 GVYEDGDG
+387 EFKYNEILEDKGSEG
-395 AYKYTDIFGNLYFNE
+395 IFARKPGRAR
-410 GDEMI
+410 I
-415 ALKSGRV
+415 AIISN
-422 RVTIRSVQNPQ
+422 QNPQ
-433 ASCEYEVIVKDGPT
+433 ASCTYEVIVKDGPT
-447 SITFKQEE
+447 NITFKQEE
-455 MTFLLP
+455 MTFLMP
-461 IKDTDKSDISEDI
+461 IKDTDKWDISEDI
-474 RNNIIMTPSWPKYDE
+474 RNNIIMTPSWPKYE
-489 NESYDK
+489 EYESYDIAQSNLDISSLTDAVK
-495 RSTLLYIQFVKDVTS
+495 LY
-510 DTEVITLDYDFTEDK
+510 YDFKKDS
-525 LSASIVNAGRGS
+525 LSASVVK
-537 VGVIYLSERT
+537 VGEGWIDISYSSERT
-547 VASEE
+547 IATEE
-552 GLKNEE
+552 GLRNDEY
-558 VEIMKKF
+558 EISNHF
-565 SVVVME
+565 HVTIME
-571 SLKGFNVDNYVEM
+571 SLKGFKVDEYVEM

-611 ITPNSYLP
+611 ITPDSYVP
-619 EEWKSMVEIVP
+619 EEWKSIVEIVP
-630 TDESKL
+630 TDDTML
-636 NYTIIPHSVGRATIS
+636 NYTILPHGVGRATIS

-660 TSNVLIGQRYM
+660 SSNVLIGQRYM

-684 GVRWNSPEYELGN
+684 GVSWNSPEIELGN

-702 RSEDALLHNDPE
+702 RSEDALLYNDPE
-714 YGYFGDLNSL
+714 YGYFGDLNSM

-796 RIVSKDDGF
+796 RIVSKDNGF

-812 WTGTLITLHAG
+812 WTGTLTTLHAG

-966 SADIASSG
+966 AADIASSG

-981 ITVQGMDVADI
+981 ITVQGMDVADV

-1005 ETTVAGLPSGV
+1005 KTTVTGLPSGV

>member
-1 MRKQLLLMLS
+1 MLS

-34 DEHVIYVGLVDDQG
+34 DEHVIYVGLVDDKG
-48 SAVQSFNENTYLGA
+48 SAVQSFNDNTYLGA
-62 FIDGECRGLA
+62 FIDGECRGIA
-72 KVSQKSVSD
+72 EVSQKSVSD

-104 FRLSVPGAN
+104 FRLSIPGAN
-113 TSYIYN
+113 MSYIYN
-119 DLQPAA
+119 DLKPAA
-125 DAVTYTNKKTTGTL
+125 NAVTYTNKKTTGTL

-151 YYAFT
+151 YYGFT
-156 QETVSVKVGEQLNL
+156 QETVSVKVGEQINL

-190 YDESWRENVNIE
+190 YEESENVIIE

-211 TGKYGAVGIFPKL
+211 TGKYGSVGVFPKL
-224 WDMKNTGDH
+224 WDMKNTGQYSD
-233 TSINVRVIQPA
+233 INIRVIQPA

-268 TVLRSGYTTSP
+268 TVLRSGYTTAP

-289 SSDETALL
+289 SSDETAIR
-297 PMIGS
+297 PMEGN
-302 DIGKFNPVK
+302 DIGKFEPVK
-311 AGTYTMTLSGEN
+311 TGTYTMTLSGEN

-335 VEYINPVGTVKVI
+335 VEYINPVGRVKEI
-348 KMYVGENLLDIL
+348 KMYIGDNLLDIL

-366 MPEDAADRSVRYEVN
+366 MPEDATDRSVRYEVLPSYN
-381 QSYSDQ
+381 QDQ
-387 GVYEDGDG
+387 EFKYNEILEDNGSEG
-395 AYKYTDIFGNLYFNE
+395 IFARKPGRAR
-410 GDEMI
+410 I
-415 ALKSGRV
+415 AIISN
-422 RVTIRSVQNPQ
+422 QNPQ
-433 ASCEYEVIVKDGPT
+433 ASCTYEVIVKDGPT
-447 SITFKQEE
+447 NITFKQEE
-455 MTFLLP
+455 MTFLMP
-461 IKDTDKSDISEDI
+461 IKDTDKWDISEDI
-474 RNNIIMTPSWPKYDE
+474 RNNIIMTPSWPKYE
-489 NESYDK
+489 EYESYDIAQ
-495 RSTLLYIQFVKDVTS
+495 SNLDISSLTDAVKLS
-510 DTEVITLDYDFTEDK
+510 YDFKKDS
-525 LSASIVNAGRGS
+525 LSASVVK
-537 VGVIYLSERT
+537 VGEGWIDISYSSERT
-547 VASEE
+547 IATEE
-552 GLKNEE
+552 GLRNDEY
-558 VEIMKKF
+558 EISNHF
-565 SVVVME
+565 HVTIME
-571 SLKGFNVDNYVEM
+571 SLKGFKVDGYVDM

-611 ITPNSYLP
+611 ITPDSYVS
-619 EEWKSMVEIVP
+619 EEWKSIVEIVP

-636 NYTIIPHSVGRATIS
+636 NYTIRPHSVGRAIIS

-660 TSNVLIGQRYM
+660 SSNVLIGQRYM

-677 WTSFYAG
+677 WASLYG
-684 GVRWNSPEYELGN
+684 GDVSWNSPEYELGN

-714 YGYFGDLNSL
+714 YGYFGDINRLES
-724 GTGTCYKIK
+724 GTCYKIK

-751 YEDMQT
+751 YEDMRT

-772 QYDHDINSVFSTE
+772 QYDHDINSVFVKE
-785 DSNANNFNVGD
+785 ENINVFNVGD

-812 WTGTLITLHAG
+812 WTGTLTTLRAG
-823 LGYMYFNAGSENVDM
+823 LGYMYFNAASDTIDM
-838 EYQRESLMPQ
+838 EYLREGSMPQ

-883 YSAERFTVGAFVGDE
+883 YSAERFTVGAFVSDE

-966 SADIASSG
+966 AADIASSG
-974 IAIVDGQ
+974 IAVVDGQ
-981 ITVQGMDVADI
+981 ITVQGMDVADV

>member
-1 MRKQLLLMLS
+1 
-11 LLLYAVGMA
+11 MA

-48 SAVQSFNENTYLGA
+48 SAVQSFNDNTYLGA

-72 KVSQKSVSD
+72 KVSRYSVSD
-81 TKTIYYFALRVKG
+81 TQTIYYFALRVKG
-94 SDTDNGKAIS
+94 TNTDNGKAIS
-104 FRLSVPGAN
+104 YRLSVGGN
-113 TSYIYN
+113 HSFVFN
-119 DLQPAA
+119 DLKPAA
-125 DAVTYTNKKTTGTL
+125 NAVTYTNNGTTGKL
-139 SDLFPLKFIQPL
+139 SALYQLTFIRPGYYSIVQP
-151 YYAFT
+151 
-156 QETVSVKVGEQLNL
+156 EVSVKVGAEFNL
-170 LDYITFE
+170 LDHITFE
-177 PANANIPELNWNM
+177 PANANIPEMNWTM
-190 YDESWRENVNIE
+190 GQGEKENEYASIK
-202 GNKLTAIKS
+202 GNTFKALKS
-211 TGKYGAVGIFPKL
+211 TGKYGSVSVSPNL
-224 WDMKNTGDH
+224 WGMKPAGQYTKV
-233 TSINVRVIQPA
+233 SVRVIQPA

-268 TVLRSGYTTSP
+268 TVLRSGYTTTP

-289 SSDETALL
+289 SSDETAIR
-297 PMIGS
+297 PMTSES
-302 DIGKFNPVK
+302 DLGKFEPVK
-311 AGTYTMTLSGEN
+311 TGTYTMTLSGEN

-335 VEYINPVGTVKVI
+335 VEYINPVGRVKEI
-348 KMYVGENLLDIL
+348 KMYIGDNLLSIL

-366 MPEDAADRSVRYEVN
+366 MPEDATDRSVRYEVLPSYN
-381 QSYSDQ
+381 QDQ
-387 GVYEDGDG
+387 EFKYNEILEDKGSEG
-395 AYKYTDIFGNLYFNE
+395 IFARKPGRAR
-410 GDEMI
+410 I
-415 ALKSGRV
+415 AIISN
-422 RVTIRSVQNPQ
+422 QNPQ
-433 ASCEYEVIVKDGPT
+433 ATCTYEVIVKDGPT
-447 SITFKQEE
+447 NITFKQEE
-455 MTFLLP
+455 MTFLMP
-461 IKDTDKSDISEDI
+461 IKDTDKWDISEDI
-474 RNNIIMTPSWPKYDE
+474 RNNIIMTPSWPKYE
-489 NESYDK
+489 EYESYDIAQSNLDISSLTDAVK
-495 RSTLLYIQFVKDVTS
+495 LY
-510 DTEVITLDYDFTEDK
+510 YDFKKDS
-525 LSASIVNAGRGS
+525 LSASVVK
-537 VGVIYLSERT
+537 VGEGWIDISYSSERT
-547 VASEE
+547 IATEE
-552 GLKNEE
+552 GLRNDEY
-558 VEIMKKF
+558 EISNHF
-565 SVVVME
+565 HVTILE
-571 SLKGFNVDNYVEM
+571 SLKGFKVDGYVEM

-611 ITPNSYLP
+611 ITPDSYVS
-619 EEWKSMVEIVP
+619 EEWKSIVEIVP

-636 NYTIIPHSVGRATIS
+636 NYTIRPHSVGRAIIS

-660 TSNVLIGQRYM
+660 SSNVLIGQRYM

-677 WTSFYAG
+677 WASFYAG
-684 GVRWNSPEYELGN
+684 GVSWNSPEYELGN

-714 YGYFGDLNSL
+714 YGYFGDINRLES
-724 GTGTCYKIK
+724 GTCYKIK

-751 YEDMQT
+751 YEDMRT

-785 DSNANNFNVGD
+785 ETYANNFNVGD
-796 RIVSKDDGF
+796 RIVSKDNGF

-812 WTGTLITLHAG
+812 WTGTLTTLHAG

-838 EYQRESLMPQ
+838 EYLREGSMPQ

-966 SADIASSG
+966 AADIASSG
-974 IAIVDGQ
+974 IAVVDGQ
-981 ITVQGMDVADI
+981 ITVQGMDVADV

-1005 ETTVAGLPSGV
+1005 ETTVTGLPSGV

>member
-1 MRKQLLLMLS
+1 MLS

-48 SAVQSFNENTYLGA
+48 SAVQSFNDNTYLGA

-72 KVSQKSVSD
+72 KVSRYSVSD
-81 TKTIYYFALRVKG
+81 TQTIYYFALRVKG
-94 SDTDNGKAIS
+94 TNTDNGKAIS
-104 FRLSVPGAN
+104 YRLSVGGN
-113 TSYIYN
+113 HSFVFN
-119 DLQPAA
+119 DLKPAA
-125 DAVTYTNKKTTGTL
+125 NAVTYTNNGTTGKL
-139 SDLFPLKFIQPL
+139 SALYQLTFIRPGYYSIVQP
-151 YYAFT
+151 
-156 QETVSVKVGEQLNL
+156 EVRVKVGAEFNL

-177 PANANIPELNWNM
+177 PANANIPEMNWTM
-190 YDESWRENVNIE
+190 GQGEKENEYASIK
-202 GNKLTAIKS
+202 GNTFKALKS
-211 TGKYGAVGIFPKL
+211 TGKYGSVSVSPNL
-224 WDMKNTGDH
+224 WGMKPTGQY
-233 TSINVRVIQPA
+233 TKVSVRVIQPA

-268 TVLRSGYTTSP
+268 TVLRSGYTTAP

-289 SSDETALL
+289 SSDETAIR
-297 PMIGS
+297 PMTSES
-302 DIGKFNPVK
+302 DLGKFEPVK
-311 AGTYTMTLSGEN
+311 TGTYTMTLSGEN

-335 VEYINPVGTVKVI
+335 VEYIEMVGSVKTI
-348 KMYVGENLLDIL
+348 KMFVGENLLDIL

-366 MPEDAADRSVRYEVN
+366 MPEDATDRSVHYEVN
-381 QSYSDQ
+381 QSFSDQ

-410 GDEMI
+410 GAEMI
-415 ALKSGRV
+415 ALKPGRV
-422 RVTIRSVQNPQ
+422 RVVIRSVQNPQ
-433 ASCEYEVIVKDGPT
+433 MACEYEVIVKRGPT
-447 SITFKQEE
+447 NITFKQDE
-455 MTFLLP
+455 MTFLMP
-461 IKDTDKSDISEDI
+461 RKDTDKWDISEDI
-474 RNNIIMTPSWPKYDE
+474 RNNIIMTPSWPKYE
-489 NESYDK
+489 EYESYDIAQ
-495 RSTLLYIQFVKDVTS
+495 SNLDISSLTDAVNLY
-510 DTEVITLDYDFTEDK
+510 YDFKKDS
-525 LSASIVNAGRGS
+525 LSASIDSIGQGWIDVYYS
-537 VGVIYLSERT
+537 SERT
-547 VASEE
+547 IATEE
-552 GLKNEE
+552 GLRNDEY
-558 VEIMKKF
+558 EISNHF
-565 SVVVME
+565 HVTIME
-571 SLKGFNVDNYVEM
+571 SLKGFKVDGYVDM

-592 VLTPDPVGAE
+592 VLTPDPVDAE

-611 ITPNSYLP
+611 ITPDSYVS
-619 EEWKSMVEIVP
+619 EEWKSIVEIVP

-636 NYTIIPHSVGRATIS
+636 NYTIRPHSVGRAIIS

-660 TSNVLIGQRYM
+660 TSHVGIGQRYM

-677 WTSFYAG
+677 WASLYGG

-714 YGYFGDLNSL
+714 YGYFGDIYSL
-724 GTGTCYKIK
+724 ETGECYKIK

-751 YEDMQT
+751 YEDMRT

-785 DSNANNFNVGD
+785 DTYANNFNVGD
-796 RIVSKDDGF
+796 RIVSKDNGF

-812 WTGTLITLHAG
+812 WTGTLTTLHAG
-823 LGYMYFNAGSENVDM
+823 LGYMYFNAASDTIDM
-838 EYQRESLMPQ
+838 EYLREGSMPQ

-966 SADIASSG
+966 AADIASSG
-974 IAIVDGQ
+974 IAVVDGQ
-981 ITVQGMDVADI
+981 ITVQGMDVADV

-1005 ETTVAGLPSGV
+1005 ETTVTGLPSGV

>member
-1 MRKQLLLMLS
+1 MLS

-34 DEHVIYVGLVDDQG
+34 DEHVIYVGLVDDKG
-48 SAVQSFNENTYLGA
+48 SAVQSFDANTYLGA
-62 FIDGECRGLA
+62 FIDGECRGIA
-72 KVSQKSVSD
+72 EVSQKSVSD

-104 FRLSVPGAN
+104 FRLSIPGTN
-113 TSYIYN
+113 MSYIYN
-119 DLQPAA
+119 DLKPAA
-125 DAVTYTNKKTTGTL
+125 NAVTYTNKKTTGTL
-139 SDLFPLKFIQPL
+139 SALYPLTFIQSWVCG
-151 YYAFT
+151 YT
-156 QETVSVKVGEQLNL
+156 QTFVRVKVGEEINL
-170 LDYITFE
+170 LDYLKFTPE
-177 PANANIPELNWNM
+177 NANIPELIWGISRNH
-190 YDESWRENVNIE
+190 RENVTIT
-202 GNKLTAIKS
+202 GNTLKALKS
-211 TGKYGAVGIFPKL
+211 TKFVGAATVSAKL
-224 WDMKNTGDH
+224 QDFTFSSENQSLK
-233 TSINVRVIQPA
+233 IAVIQPA
-244 TSIELRDEYKNG
+244 TSIELLDEYKNG

-263 TAALN
+263 TSVLN
-268 TVLRSGYTTSP
+268 TVLHKCFNILP
-279 ADCNEELTWK
+279 EDCNEKMWWK
-289 SSDETALL
+289 SNDETAIR
-297 PMIGS
+297 PMEGN
-302 DIGKFNPVK
+302 DIGKFEPVK
-311 AGTYTMTLSGEN
+311 TGTYTMTLGGEK

-335 VEYINPVGTVKVI
+335 VEYIEMVGSVKTI
-348 KMYVGENLLDIL
+348 KMFVGENLLNIL

-366 MPEDAADRSVRYEVN
+366 MPEDATDRSVHYEVN
-381 QSYSDQ
+381 QSFSDQ

-395 AYKYTDIFGNLYFNE
+395 AYKYTDIFGDLYFNE

-415 ALKSGRV
+415 ALKPGRV
-422 RVTIRSVQNPQ
+422 RVTINSTQNSR
-433 ASCEYEVIVKDGPT
+433 AYCEYEVIVKRGPT
-447 SITFKQEE
+447 NITFKQEE
-455 MTFLLP
+455 MTFLMP
-461 IKDTDKSDISEDI
+461 RKDTDKWDISEDI
-474 RNNIIMTPSWPKYDE
+474 RNNIIMTPSWPKYEEYEEYDIA
-489 NESYDK
+489 ESDLDILSYTK
-495 RSTLLYIQFVKDVTS
+495 AVNLYYNFEKDS
-510 DTEVITLDYDFTEDK
+510 
-525 LSASIVNAGRGS
+525 LSALIDSIGQGRIKVS
-537 VGVIYLSERT
+537 YSSERT
-547 VASEE
+547 IATEE
-552 GLKNEE
+552 GLQNDEYR
-558 VEIMKKF
+558 ISNHF
-565 SVVVME
+565 NITILE
-571 SLKGFNVDNYVEM
+571 SLKGFKVDEYVEM

-611 ITPNSYLP
+611 ITPDSYVS
-619 EEWKSMVEIVP
+619 EEWKSIVEIVP
-630 TDESKL
+630 TDETML
-636 NYTIIPHSVGRATIS
+636 NYTIKPHSVGRATIS

-660 TSNVLIGQRYM
+660 TSYVSIGQRYM

-677 WTSFYAG
+677 WTSLYSG
-684 GVRWNSPEYELGN
+684 GVSWNSPEYELGN

-714 YGYFGDLNSL
+714 YGYFGDLNRL
-724 GTGTCYKIK
+724 EPGTCYKIK

-742 DLRIMYTGA
+742 NLRIYPGG
-751 YEDMQT
+751 YEDMRPY
-757 HRQIVPMWNWLGNPY
+757 RQIVPMWNWLGNPY

-785 DSNANNFNVGD
+785 DANANKFNVGD
-796 RIVSKDDGF
+796 RIVSKDNGF

-812 WTGTLITLHAG
+812 WTGTLTTLHAG
-823 LGYMYFNAGSENVDM
+823 LGYMYFNAASDTINM
-838 EYQRESLMPQ
+838 ELKYEWNMPQ

-966 SADIASSG
+966 AADIASSG
-974 IAIVDGQ
+974 IAVVDGQ
-981 ITVQGMDVADI
+981 ITVQGMDVADV

-1005 ETTVAGLPSGV
+1005 ETTVTGLPSGV

>member
-34 DEHVIYVGLVDDQG
+34 DEHVIYVGLTEG
-48 SAVQSFNENTYLGA
+48 SLDNCGQKELPENTYLGA

-72 KVSQKSVSD
+72 KVQKKSLSVAL
-81 TKTIYYFALRVKG
+81 TINYFPLRVKG
-94 SDTDNGKAIS
+94 DTNDEGKAIS
-104 FRLSVPGAN
+104 FRLLYPGGQL
-113 TSYIYN
+113 SYVY

-151 YYAFT
+151 YYGFT
-156 QETVSVKVGEQLNL
+156 QETVSVKVGEQINL

-190 YDESWRENVNIE
+190 YEESENVNIE

-211 TGKYGAVGIFPKL
+211 TGKYGSVGVFPKL
-224 WDMKNTGDH
+224 WDMKNTGQYSD
-233 TSINVRVIQPA
+233 INIRVIQPA

-268 TVLRSGYTTSP
+268 TVLRSGYTTAP

-289 SSDETALL
+289 SSDETAIL

-311 AGTYTMTLSGEN
+311 PGTYTMTLSGEN

-335 VEYINPVGTVKVI
+335 VEYINPVGRVKEI
-348 KMYVGENLLDIL
+348 KMYIGDNLLSIL

-366 MPEDAADRSVRYEVN
+366 MPEDATDRSVHYEVLPNYN
-381 QSYSDQ
+381 QDQ
-387 GVYEDGDG
+387 EFKYNEILEDNGSEG
-395 AYKYTDIFGNLYFNE
+395 IFARKPGRAR
-410 GDEMI
+410 I
-415 ALKSGRV
+415 AIISN
-422 RVTIRSVQNPQ
+422 QNPQ
-433 ASCEYEVIVKDGPT
+433 ATCTYEVIVKDGPT
-447 SITFKQEE
+447 NITFKQEE
-455 MTFLLP
+455 MTFLMP
-461 IKDTDKSDISEDI
+461 RKDTDKWDISEDI
-474 RNNIIMTPSWPKYDE
+474 RNNIIMTPSWPKYE
-489 NESYDK
+489 EYESYDIAQ
-495 RSTLLYIQFVKDVTS
+495 SNLDISSLTDAVKLS
-510 DTEVITLDYDFTEDK
+510 YDFKKDII
-525 LSASIVNAGRGS
+525 SASVVK
-537 VGVIYLSERT
+537 VGEGWIDISYSSERT
-547 VASEE
+547 IATEE
-552 GLKNEE
+552 GLRNDEY
-558 VEIMKKF
+558 EISNHF
-565 SVVVME
+565 HVTIME
-571 SLKGFNVDNYVEM
+571 SLKGFKVDGYVDM

-611 ITPNSYLP
+611 ITPNTYVS
-619 EEWKSMVEIVP
+619 EEWKSIVEIEP
-630 TDESKL
+630 TDETML
-636 NYTIIPHSVGRATIS
+636 NYTIKPHSVGRATIS
-651 VKLDGVEVA
+651 VKLDGEEVA
-660 TSNVLIGQRYM
+660 TSYVSIGQRYM

-684 GVRWNSPEYELGN
+684 GVSWNSPEIELGN

-714 YGYFGDLNSL
+714 YGYFGDIYSL
-724 GTGTCYKIK
+724 ETGECYKIK

-742 DLRIMYTGA
+742 DLRIMYTGG
-751 YEDMQT
+751 YEDMRT

-785 DSNANNFNVGD
+785 DAYANKFNVGD

-812 WTGTLITLHAG
+812 WTGTLTTLRAG
-823 LGYMYFNAGSENVDM
+823 LGYMYFNAASDTIDM
-838 EYQRESLMPQ
+838 EYLHEGSMPQ

-966 SADIASSG
+966 AADIASSG
-974 IAIVDGQ
+974 IAVVDGQ
-981 ITVQGMDVADI
+981 ITVQGMDVADV

-1005 ETTVAGLPSGV
+1005 ETTVTGLPSGV

>member
-34 DEHVIYVGLVDDQG
+34 DEHVIYVGLTEG
-48 SAVQSFNENTYLGA
+48 SLDNCGQKELPENTYLGA

-72 KVSQKSVSD
+72 KVQKKSLSVAL
-81 TKTIYYFALRVKG
+81 TINYFPLRVKG
-94 SDTDNGKAIS
+94 DTNDEGKAIS
-104 FRLSVPGAN
+104 FRLLYPGGQL
-113 TSYIYN
+113 SYVY

-151 YYAFT
+151 YYGFT
-156 QETVSVKVGEQLNL
+156 QETVSVKVGEQINL

-190 YDESWRENVNIE
+190 YEESENVIIE

-211 TGKYGAVGIFPKL
+211 TGKYGSVGVFPKL
-224 WDMKNTGDH
+224 WDMKNTGQYSD
-233 TSINVRVIQPA
+233 INIRVIQPA

-268 TVLRSGYTTSP
+268 TVLRSGYTTAP

-289 SSDETALL
+289 SSDETAIR
-297 PMIGS
+297 PMTSES
-302 DIGKFNPVK
+302 DLGKFEPVK
-311 AGTYTMTLSGEN
+311 TGTYTMTLSGEN

-335 VEYINPVGTVKVI
+335 VEYIKMVGSVKTI
-348 KMYVGENLLDIL
+348 KMFVGENLLNIL

-366 MPEDAADRSVRYEVN
+366 MPEDATDRSVHYEVN
-381 QSYSDQ
+381 QSFSDQ

-395 AYKYTDIFGNLYFNE
+395 AYKYTDIFGDIHFNE
-410 GDEMI
+410 GAEMI
-415 ALKSGRV
+415 ALKPGRV
-422 RVTIRSVQNPQ
+422 RVTINSTQNSR
-433 ASCEYEVIVKDGPT
+433 AYCEYEVIVKRGPT
-447 SITFKQEE
+447 NITFKQEE
-455 MTFLLP
+455 MTFLMP
-461 IKDTDKSDISEDI
+461 RKDTDKWDISEDI
-474 RNNIIMTPSWPKYDE
+474 RNNIIMTPSWPKYEEYEEYDIAQSDLDIR
-489 NESYDK
+489 SYTK
-495 RSTLLYIQFVKDVTS
+495 AVKLYYNFEKDS
-510 DTEVITLDYDFTEDK
+510 
-525 LSASIVNAGRGS
+525 LSASIDSIGQGRINVS
-537 VGVIYLSERT
+537 YSSERT
-547 VASEE
+547 IATEE
-552 GLKNEE
+552 GLQNDEYR
-558 VEIMKKF
+558 ISNHF
-565 SVVVME
+565 NITILE
-571 SLKGFNVDNYVEM
+571 SLKGFKVDGYVEM

-592 VLTPDPVGAE
+592 VLTPDPVDAE

-611 ITPNSYLP
+611 IVDASVP
-619 EEWKSMVEIVP
+619 EMWKSIVEIVP
-630 TDESKL
+630 TDETML
-636 NYTIIPHSVGRATIS
+636 NYTIKPHSVGRATIS

-660 TSNVLIGQRYM
+660 TSHVGIGQRYI

-677 WTSFYAG
+677 WTSLYSG
-684 GVRWNSPEYELGN
+684 GVSWNSPEYELGD

-714 YGYFGDLNSL
+714 YGYFGDLNRL
-724 GTGTCYKIK
+724 EPGTCYKIK

-742 DLRIMYTGA
+742 NLRIYPGG
-751 YEDMQT
+751 YEDMRPY
-757 HRQIVPMWNWLGNPY
+757 RQIVPMWNWLGNPY

-785 DSNANNFNVGD
+785 DANANKFNVGD
-796 RIVSKDDGF
+796 RIVSKDNGF

-812 WTGTLITLHAG
+812 WTGTLTTLHAG
-823 LGYMYFNAGSENVDM
+823 LGYMYFNAASDTINM
-838 EYQRESLMPQ
+838 ELKYEWNMPQ

-876 VADLGND
+876 IADLGND

-898 CRGEGEMIDGKCFI
+898 CRGEGEMIEGKCFI

-923 FKLHDA
+923 FKLYDA

-966 SADIASSG
+966 AADIASSG
-974 IAIVDGQ
+974 IAIVNGQ
-981 ITVQGMDVADI
+981 ITVQGMDVADV

-1005 ETTVAGLPSGV
+1005 ETTVTGLPSGV

-1022 TKDGKTVTKKLVK
+1022 TMDGKTVTKKLVK

>member
-1 MRKQLLLMLS
+1 
-11 LLLYAVGMA
+11 MA

-34 DEHVIYVGLVDDQG
+34 DEHVIFVGLVDDQG
-48 SAVQSFNENTYLGA
+48 SAVQSFNDNTYLGA
-62 FIDGECRGLA
+62 FIEGECRGLA
-72 KVSQKSVSD
+72 KVSRYSVSD
-81 TKTIYYFALRVKG
+81 TQTIYYFALRVKG
-94 SDTDNGKAIS
+94 TNTDNGKAIS
-104 FRLSVPGAN
+104 YRLSVGGN
-113 TSYIYN
+113 QSFVFN
-119 DLQPAA
+119 DLKPAA
-125 DAVTYTNKKTTGTL
+125 NAVTYTNNGTTGKL
-139 SDLFPLKFIQPL
+139 SALYQLTFIRPGYYSIVQP
-151 YYAFT
+151 
-156 QETVSVKVGEQLNL
+156 EVSVKVGAEFNL
-170 LDYITFE
+170 LDHITFE
-177 PANANIPELNWNM
+177 PANANIPEMNWTM
-190 YDESWRENVNIE
+190 GQGEKENEYASIK
-202 GNKLTAIKS
+202 GNTFKALKS
-211 TGKYGAVGIFPKL
+211 TGKYGWVNVSPNLLG
-224 WDMKNTGDH
+224 MKPTGQY
-233 TSINVRVIQPA
+233 TKVSVRVIQPA

-268 TVLRSGYTTSP
+268 TVLRSGYTTAP
-279 ADCNEELTWK
+279 ADCNEKLTWK
-289 SSDETALL
+289 SSDETAIL
-297 PMIGS
+297 PMEGN

-311 AGTYTMTLSGEN
+311 TGTYTMTLSGEN

-335 VEYINPVGTVKVI
+335 VEYINPVGRVKEI
-348 KMYVGENLLDIL
+348 KMYIGDNLLDIL

-366 MPEDAADRSVRYEVN
+366 MPEDATDRSVRYEVLPSYN
-381 QSYSDQ
+381 QDQ
-387 GVYEDGDG
+387 EFKYNEILEDNGSEG
-395 AYKYTDIFGNLYFNE
+395 IFARKPGRAR
-410 GDEMI
+410 I
-415 ALKSGRV
+415 AIISN
-422 RVTIRSVQNPQ
+422 QNPQ
-433 ASCEYEVIVKDGPT
+433 ATCTYEVIVKDGPT
-447 SITFKQEE
+447 NITFKQEE
-455 MTFLLP
+455 MTFLMP
-461 IKDTDKSDISEDI
+461 IKDTDKWDISEDI
-474 RNNIIMTPSWPKYDE
+474 RNNIIMTPSWPKYE
-489 NESYDK
+489 EYESYDIAQ
-495 RSTLLYIQFVKDVTS
+495 SNLDISSLTDAVKLS
-510 DTEVITLDYDFTEDK
+510 YDFKKDS
-525 LSASIVNAGRGS
+525 LSASVVK
-537 VGVIYLSERT
+537 VGEGWIDISYSSERT
-547 VASEE
+547 IATEA
-552 GLKNEE
+552 GLQNDEYYISNHFH
-558 VEIMKKF
+558 VTIL
-565 SVVVME
+565 E
-571 SLKGFNVDNYVEM
+571 SLKGFKVDGYVDM

-611 ITPNSYLP
+611 ITPNTYVS
-619 EEWKSMVEIVP
+619 EEWKSIVEIVP
-630 TDESKL
+630 TDETML
-636 NYTIIPHSVGRATIS
+636 NYTIKPHSVGRATIS
-651 VKLDGVEVA
+651 VKLDGEEVA
-660 TSNVLIGQRYM
+660 TSYVSIGQRYM

-677 WTSFYAG
+677 WTSFYGG

-714 YGYFGDLNSL
+714 YGYFGDIYSL
-724 GTGTCYKIK
+724 ETGECYKIK

-742 DLRIMYTGA
+742 DLRIMYTGG

-772 QYDHDINSVFSTE
+772 QYDHDINSVFVKE
-785 DSNANNFNVGD
+785 ENRNVFNVGD
-796 RIVSKDDGF
+796 RIVSKDNGF

-812 WTGTLITLHAG
+812 WTGTLTTLRAG

-838 EYQRESLMPQ
+838 EYLHEGSMPQ

-929 VSGEMRTI
+929 VSDEMRTI

-966 SADIASSG
+966 AADIASSG
-974 IAIVDGQ
+974 IAVVDGQ
-981 ITVQGMDVADI
+981 ITVQGMDVADV

-1005 ETTVAGLPSGV
+1005 ETTVTGLPSGV

>member
-1 MRKQLLLMLS
+1 MLS

-34 DEHVIYVGLVDDQG
+34 DEHVIYVGLTEG
-48 SAVQSFNENTYLGA
+48 SLDNCGQKELPENTYLGA

-72 KVSQKSVSD
+72 KVQKKSLSVAL
-81 TKTIYYFALRVKG
+81 TINYFPLRVKG
-94 SDTDNGKAIS
+94 DTNDEGKAIS
-104 FRLSVPGAN
+104 FRLLYPGGQL
-113 TSYIYN
+113 SYVY

-151 YYAFT
+151 YYGFT
-156 QETVSVKVGEQLNL
+156 QETVSVKVGEQINL

-190 YDESWRENVNIE
+190 YEESENVIIE

-211 TGKYGAVGIFPKL
+211 TGKYGSVGVFPKL
-224 WDMKNTGDH
+224 WDMKNTGQYSD
-233 TSINVRVIQPA
+233 INIRVIQPA

-268 TVLRSGYTTSP
+268 TVLRSGYTTAP
-279 ADCNEELTWK
+279 AECNEELTWK
-289 SSDETALL
+289 SSDETAIR
-297 PMIGS
+297 PMTSES
-302 DIGKFNPVK
+302 DLGKFEPVK
-311 AGTYTMTLSGEN
+311 TGTYTMTLSGEN

-335 VEYINPVGTVKVI
+335 VEYIKMVGSVKTI
-348 KMYVGENLLDIL
+348 KMFVGENLLNIL

-366 MPEDAADRSVRYEVN
+366 MPEDATDRSVHYEVN
-381 QSYSDQ
+381 QSFSDQ

-395 AYKYTDIFGNLYFNE
+395 AYKYTDIFGDIHFNE
-410 GDEMI
+410 GAEMI
-415 ALKSGRV
+415 ALKPGRV
-422 RVTIRSVQNPQ
+422 RVTINSTQNSR
-433 ASCEYEVIVKDGPT
+433 AYCEYEVIVKRGPT
-447 SITFKQEE
+447 NITFKQEE
-455 MTFLLP
+455 MTFLMP
-461 IKDTDKSDISEDI
+461 RKDTDKWDISEDI
-474 RNNIIMTPSWPKYDE
+474 RNNIIMTPSWPKYEEYEEYDIAQSDLDIR
-489 NESYDK
+489 SYTK
-495 RSTLLYIQFVKDVTS
+495 AVKLYYNFEKDS
-510 DTEVITLDYDFTEDK
+510 
-525 LSASIVNAGRGS
+525 LSASIDSIGQGRINVS
-537 VGVIYLSERT
+537 YSSERT
-547 VASEE
+547 IATEE
-552 GLKNEE
+552 GLQNDEYR
-558 VEIMKKF
+558 ISNHF
-565 SVVVME
+565 NITILE
-571 SLKGFNVDNYVEM
+571 SLKGFKVDGYVEM

-592 VLTPDPVGAE
+592 VLTPDPVDAE

-611 ITPNSYLP
+611 IVDASVP
-619 EEWKSMVEIVP
+619 EMWKSIVEIVP
-630 TDESKL
+630 TDETML
-636 NYTIIPHSVGRATIS
+636 NYTIKPHSVGRATIS

-660 TSNVLIGQRYM
+660 TSHVGIGQRYI

-677 WTSFYAG
+677 WTSLYSG
-684 GVRWNSPEYELGN
+684 GVSWNSPEYELGD

-714 YGYFGDLNSL
+714 YGYFGDLNRLES
-724 GTGTCYKIK
+724 GTCYKIK

-742 DLRIMYTGA
+742 NLRIYPGG
-751 YEDMQT
+751 YEDMRPY
-757 HRQIVPMWNWLGNPY
+757 RQIVPMWNWLGNPY

-785 DSNANNFNVGD
+785 DANANKFNVGD
-796 RIVSKDDGF
+796 RIVSKDNGF

-812 WTGTLITLHAG
+812 WTGTLTTLHAG
-823 LGYMYFNAGSENVDM
+823 LGYMYFNAASDTINM
-838 EYQRESLMPQ
+838 ELKYEWNMPQ

-942 FAKMAGSLR
+942 FTKMAGSLR

-974 IAIVDGQ
+974 IAVVDGQ
-981 ITVQGMDVADI
+981 ITVQGMDVADV

-1005 ETTVAGLPSGV
+1005 ETTVTGLPSGV

>member
-1 MRKQLLLMLS
+1 
-11 LLLYAVGMA
+11 MA

-48 SAVQSFNENTYLGA
+48 NAVQSFNDNTYLGA

-72 KVSQKSVSD
+72 KVSRYSVSD
-81 TKTIYYFALRVKG
+81 TQTIYYFALRVKG
-94 SDTDNGKAIS
+94 TNTDNGKAIS
-104 FRLSVPGAN
+104 YRLSVGGN
-113 TSYIYN
+113 QSFVFN
-119 DLQPAA
+119 DLKPAA
-125 DAVTYTNKKTTGTL
+125 NAVTYTNNGTTGKL
-139 SDLFPLKFIQPL
+139 SALYQLTFIRPGYYSIVQP
-151 YYAFT
+151 
-156 QETVSVKVGEQLNL
+156 EVSVKVGAEFNL
-170 LDYITFE
+170 LDHITFE
-177 PANANIPELNWNM
+177 PANANIPEMNWTM
-190 YDESWRENVNIE
+190 GQGEKENEYASIK
-202 GNKLTAIKS
+202 GNTFKALKS
-211 TGKYGAVGIFPKL
+211 TGKYSWLNVSPNL
-224 WDMKNTGDH
+224 WGMKPTGQY
-233 TSINVRVIQPA
+233 TEVSVRVIQPA

-268 TVLRSGYTTSP
+268 TVLRSGYTTAP

-289 SSDETALL
+289 SSDETAIL
-297 PMIGS
+297 PMTSES
-302 DIGKFNPVK
+302 DLGKFEPVK
-311 AGTYTMTLSGEN
+311 TGTYTMTLSGEN

-335 VEYINPVGTVKVI
+335 VENI
-348 KMYVGENLLDIL
+348 KMVGSVKTIKMFLGENLLNIL

-366 MPEDAADRSVRYEVN
+366 MPEDATDRSVHYEVN
-381 QSYSDQ
+381 QSFSDQ

-395 AYKYTDIFGNLYFNE
+395 AYKYTDIFGDLYFNE

-415 ALKSGRV
+415 ALKPGRV
-422 RVTIRSVQNPQ
+422 RVTINSVQNPQ
-433 ASCEYEVIVKDGPT
+433 ASCEYEVIVKRGPT
-447 SITFKQEE
+447 NITFKQEE
-455 MTFLLP
+455 MTFLMP
-461 IKDTDKSDISEDI
+461 RKDTDKWDISEDI

-489 NESYDK
+489 YEEYDIAQSDLDIRSYTK
-495 RSTLLYIQFVKDVTS
+495 AVHLY
-510 DTEVITLDYDFTEDK
+510 YDFENDI
-525 LSASIVNAGRGS
+525 LSALIDSIGQGRINVS
-537 VGVIYLSERT
+537 YSSERT
-547 VASEE
+547 IATEE
-552 GLKNEE
+552 GLQNDEYR
-558 VEIMKKF
+558 ISNDF
-565 SVVVME
+565 NITILE
-571 SLKGFNVDNYVEM
+571 SLKGFKVDGYVEM

-592 VLTPDPVGAE
+592 VLTPDPVDAE

-611 ITPNSYLP
+611 ITPDSYVS
-619 EEWKSMVEIVP
+619 EEWKSIVEIVP
-630 TDESKL
+630 TDETML
-636 NYTIIPHSVGRATIS
+636 NYTIKPHSVGRATIS

-660 TSNVLIGQRYM
+660 SSYVDIGQRYM

-677 WTSFYAG
+677 WASLYGG

-714 YGYFGDLNSL
+714 YGYFGDIYSL
-724 GTGTCYKIK
+724 ETGECYKIK

-751 YEDMQT
+751 YEDMRT

-785 DSNANNFNVGD
+785 DTYANKFNVGD
-796 RIVSKDDGF
+796 RIVSKDNGF

-812 WTGTLITLHAG
+812 WTGTLTTLHAG
-823 LGYMYFNAGSENVDM
+823 LGYMYFNAASDTIDM

-883 YSAERFTVGAFVGDE
+883 YSAERFTVGAFVGEE

-981 ITVQGMDVADI
+981 ITVQGMDVADV

-1005 ETTVAGLPSGV
+1005 ETTVTGLPSGV

>member
-1 MRKQLLLMLS
+1 MLS

-48 SAVQSFNENTYLGA
+48 SAVQSFNDNTYLGA

-72 KVSQKSVSD
+72 KVSRYSVSD
-81 TKTIYYFALRVKG
+81 TQTIYYFALRVKG
-94 SDTDNGKAIS
+94 TNTDNGKAIS
-104 FRLSVPGAN
+104 YRLSEGGNQSFVFNDLKPAAN
-113 TSYIYN
+113 T
-119 DLQPAA
+119 
-125 DAVTYTNKKTTGTL
+125 VTYTNNGTTGKL
-139 SDLFPLKFIQPL
+139 SALYQLTFIRPGYYSIVQP
-151 YYAFT
+151 
-156 QETVSVKVGEQLNL
+156 EVSVKVGAEFNL
-170 LDYITFE
+170 LDHITFE
-177 PANANIPELNWNM
+177 PANANIPEMNWTM
-190 YDESWRENVNIE
+190 GQGEKENEYASIK
-202 GNKLTAIKS
+202 GNTFKALKS
-211 TGKYGAVGIFPKL
+211 TGKYSWVNVSPNLLG
-224 WDMKNTGDH
+224 MKPTGQY
-233 TSINVRVIQPA
+233 TKVSVRVIQPA

-268 TVLRSGYTTSP
+268 TVLRSGYTTAP

-289 SSDETALL
+289 SNDETAIR
-297 PMIGS
+297 PMEGN

-335 VEYINPVGTVKVI
+335 VENI
-348 KMYVGENLLDIL
+348 KMVGSVKTIKMFLGENLLDIL
-360 PSGYKV
+360 PAGYKV
-366 MPEDAADRSVRYEVN
+366 MPEDATDRSVHYEVN
-381 QSYSDQ
+381 QGYYQ
-387 GVYEDGDG
+387 GVHEDVDG
-395 AYKYTDIFGNLYFNE
+395 TYKYTDIFGDEYFNE

-415 ALKSGRV
+415 ALKPGRV

-433 ASCEYEVIVKDGPT
+433 ASCEYEVIVKRGPT
-447 SITFKQEE
+447 NITFKQEE
-455 MTFLLP
+455 MTFLMP
-461 IKDTDKSDISEDI
+461 RKDTDKWDISEDI

-489 NESYDK
+489 YEEYDIAQSDLDIRSYTK
-495 RSTLLYIQFVKDVTS
+495 AVHLY
-510 DTEVITLDYDFTEDK
+510 YDFKNDI
-525 LSASIVNAGRGS
+525 LSALIDSIGQGRINVS
-537 VGVIYLSERT
+537 YSSERT
-547 VASEE
+547 IATEE
-552 GLKNEE
+552 GLQNDEYR
-558 VEIMKKF
+558 ISNDF
-565 SVVVME
+565 NITILE
-571 SLKGFNVDNYVEM
+571 SLKGFKVDGYVEM

-592 VLTPDPVGAE
+592 VLTPDPVDAE

-611 ITPNSYLP
+611 IVDASVP
-619 EEWKSMVEIVP
+619 EMWKSIVEIVP
-630 TDESKL
+630 TDETML
-636 NYTIIPHSVGRATIS
+636 NYTIKPHSVGRATIS

-660 TSNVLIGQRYM
+660 TSYVGIGQRYM

-677 WTSFYAG
+677 WTSLYSG
-684 GVRWNSPEYELGN
+684 GVSWNSPEYELGD

-714 YGYFGDLNSL
+714 YGYFGDLNRL
-724 GTGTCYKIK
+724 EPGTCYKIK

-742 DLRIMYTGA
+742 NLRIYPGG
-751 YEDMQT
+751 YEDMRPY
-757 HRQIVPMWNWLGNPY
+757 RQIVPMWNWLGNPY

-785 DSNANNFNVGD
+785 DANANKFNVGD
-796 RIVSKDDGF
+796 RIVSKDNGF

-812 WTGTLITLHAG
+812 WTGTLTTLHAG
-823 LGYMYFNAGSENVDM
+823 LGYMYFNAASDTINM
-838 EYQRESLMPQ
+838 ELKYEWNMPQ

-966 SADIASSG
+966 AADIASSG
-974 IAIVDGQ
+974 IAVVDGQ
-981 ITVQGMDVADI
+981 ITVQGMDVADV

-1005 ETTVAGLPSGV
+1005 ETTVTGLPSGV

>member
-1 MRKQLLLMLS
+1 MLS

-34 DEHVIYVGLVDDQG
+34 DEHVIYVGLTEG
-48 SAVQSFNENTYLGA
+48 SLDNCGQKELPENTYLGA

-72 KVSQKSVSD
+72 KVQKKSLSVAL
-81 TKTIYYFALRVKG
+81 TINYFPLRVKG
-94 SDTDNGKAIS
+94 DTNDEGKAIS
-104 FRLSVPGAN
+104 FRLLYPGGQL
-113 TSYIYN
+113 SYVY

-151 YYAFT
+151 YYGFT
-156 QETVSVKVGEQLNL
+156 QETVSVKVGEQINL

-190 YDESWRENVNIE
+190 YEESENVNIE

-211 TGKYGAVGIFPKL
+211 TGKYGSVGVFPKL
-224 WDMKNTGDH
+224 WDMKNTGQYSD
-233 TSINVRVIQPA
+233 INIRVIQPA

-268 TVLRSGYTTSP
+268 TVLRSGYTTAP

-289 SSDETALL
+289 SSDETAIL

-311 AGTYTMTLSGEN
+311 TGTYTMTLSGEN

-335 VEYINPVGTVKVI
+335 VEYITPVGRVKEI
-348 KMYVGENLLDIL
+348 KMYIGDNLLSIL

-366 MPEDAADRSVRYEVN
+366 MPEDATDRSVHYEVLPSYN
-381 QSYSDQ
+381 QDQ
-387 GVYEDGDG
+387 EFKYNEILEDNGSEG
-395 AYKYTDIFGNLYFNE
+395 IFARKPGRAR
-410 GDEMI
+410 I
-415 ALKSGRV
+415 AIISN
-422 RVTIRSVQNPQ
+422 QNPQ
-433 ASCEYEVIVKDGPT
+433 ASCTYEVIVKDGPT
-447 SITFKQEE
+447 NITFKQEE
-455 MTFLLP
+455 MTFLMP
-461 IKDTDKSDISEDI
+461 IKDTDKWDISEDI
-474 RNNIIMTPSWPKYDE
+474 RNNIIMTPSWPKYE
-489 NESYDK
+489 EYESYDIAQSNLDISSLTDAVK
-495 RSTLLYIQFVKDVTS
+495 LY
-510 DTEVITLDYDFTEDK
+510 YDFKKDS
-525 LSASIVNAGRGS
+525 LSASVVK
-537 VGVIYLSERT
+537 VGEGWIDISYSSERT
-547 VASEE
+547 IATEE
-552 GLKNEE
+552 GLRNDEY
-558 VEIMKKF
+558 EISNHF
-565 SVVVME
+565 HVTILE
-571 SLKGFNVDNYVEM
+571 SLKGFKVDGYVDM

-611 ITPNSYLP
+611 ITPNTYVS
-619 EEWKSMVEIVP
+619 EEWKSIVEIEP
-630 TDESKL
+630 TDETML
-636 NYTIIPHSVGRATIS
+636 NYTIKPHSVGRATIS
-651 VKLDGVEVA
+651 VKLDGEEVA
-660 TSNVLIGQRYM
+660 TSYVSIGQRYM

-677 WTSFYAG
+677 WTSFYGG

-714 YGYFGDLNSL
+714 YGYFGDIYSL
-724 GTGTCYKIK
+724 ETGECYKIK

-742 DLRIMYTGA
+742 DLRIMYTGG

-785 DSNANNFNVGD
+785 DTYANKFNVGD

-812 WTGTLITLHAG
+812 WTGTLTTLRAG
-823 LGYMYFNAGSENVDM
+823 LGYMYFNAASDTIDM
-838 EYQRESLMPQ
+838 EYLHEGSMPQ

-966 SADIASSG
+966 AADIASSG

-981 ITVQGMDVADI
+981 ITVQGMDVADV

>member
-1 MRKQLLLMLS
+1 MLS

-34 DEHVIYVGLVDDQG
+34 DEHVIYVGLTEG
-48 SAVQSFNENTYLGA
+48 SLDNCGQKELPENTYLGA

-72 KVSQKSVSD
+72 KVQKKSLSVAL
-81 TKTIYYFALRVKG
+81 TINYFPLRVKG
-94 SDTDNGKAIS
+94 DTNDEGKAIS
-104 FRLSVPGAN
+104 FRLLYPGGQL
-113 TSYIYN
+113 SYVY

-139 SDLFPLKFIQPL
+139 SALFPLKFIQPL
-151 YYAFT
+151 YYSFT
-156 QETVSVKVGEQLNL
+156 QETVSVKVGEQINL

-190 YDESWRENVNIE
+190 YEESENVNIE

-211 TGKYGAVGIFPKL
+211 TGKYGSVGVFPKL
-224 WDMKNTGDH
+224 WDMKNTGQYSD
-233 TSINVRVIQPA
+233 INIRVIQPA

-268 TVLRSGYTTSP
+268 SVLRSGYTTAP

-289 SSDETALL
+289 SSDETAIL
-297 PMIGS
+297 PMTSES
-302 DIGKFNPVK
+302 DLGKFNPVK
-311 AGTYTMTLSGEN
+311 TGTYTMTLSGEN

-335 VEYINPVGTVKVI
+335 VEYINPVGRVKEI
-348 KMYVGENLLDIL
+348 KMYIGDNLLSIL

-366 MPEDAADRSVRYEVN
+366 MPEDATDRSVRYEVLPSYN
-381 QSYSDQ
+381 QDQ
-387 GVYEDGDG
+387 EFKYNEILEDNGPEG
-395 AYKYTDIFGNLYFNE
+395 IFARKPGRAR
-410 GDEMI
+410 I
-415 ALKSGRV
+415 AIISN
-422 RVTIRSVQNPQ
+422 QNPQ
-433 ASCEYEVIVKDGPT
+433 ATCTYEVIVKDGPT
-447 SITFKQEE
+447 NITFKQEE
-455 MTFLLP
+455 MTFLMP
-461 IKDTDKSDISEDI
+461 IKDTDKWDISEDI
-474 RNNIIMTPSWPKYDE
+474 RNNIIMTPSWPKYE
-489 NESYDK
+489 EYESYDIAQ
-495 RSTLLYIQFVKDVTS
+495 SNLDISSLTDAVKLS
-510 DTEVITLDYDFTEDK
+510 YDFKKDII
-525 LSASIVNAGRGS
+525 SASIVK
-537 VGVIYLSERT
+537 VGEGWIDISYSSERT
-547 VASEE
+547 IATEE
-552 GLKNEE
+552 GLQNDEYYISNHFH
-558 VEIMKKF
+558 VTIL
-565 SVVVME
+565 E
-571 SLKGFNVDNYVEM
+571 SLKGFKVEGYVDM

-592 VLTPDPVGAE
+592 VLTPDPVDAE

-611 ITPNSYLP
+611 ITPDTYVS

-630 TDESKL
+630 TDETML
-636 NYTIIPHSVGRATIS
+636 NYTIRPHSVGRATIS

-660 TSNVLIGQRYM
+660 TSHVGIGQRYM

-677 WTSFYAG
+677 WTSLYSG
-684 GVRWNSPEYELGN
+684 GVSWNSPEYELGN

-714 YGYFGDLNSL
+714 YGYFGDLNRL
-724 GTGTCYKIK
+724 EPGTCYKIK

-742 DLRIMYTGA
+742 NLRIYPGG
-751 YEDMQT
+751 YEDMRPY
-757 HRQIVPMWNWLGNPY
+757 RQIVPMWNWLGNPY

-785 DSNANNFNVGD
+785 DTYANKFNVGD

-812 WTGTLITLHAG
+812 WTGTLTTLRAG
-823 LGYMYFNAGSENVDM
+823 LGYMYFNAASDTINM
-838 EYQRESLMPQ
+838 ELKYEWNMPQ

-876 VADLGND
+876 IADLGND
-883 YSAERFTVGAFVGDE
+883 YSAERFTVGAFVGEE

-951 APQRLTVGGIVTGIT
+951 APQRLNVGGIVTGIT
-966 SADIASSG
+966 AADIASSG
-974 IAIVDGQ
+974 IAVVDGQ

>member
-1 MRKQLLLMLS
+1 MLS

-34 DEHVIYVGLVDDQG
+34 DEHVIFVGLVDDKG
-48 SAVQSFNENTYLGA
+48 SAVQSFNDNTYLGA
-62 FIDGECRGLA
+62 FIEGECRGLA
-72 KVSQKSVSD
+72 KVSRYSVSD
-81 TKTIYYFALRVKG
+81 TQTIYYFALRVKG
-94 SDTDNGKAIS
+94 TNTDNGKAIS
-104 FRLSVPGAN
+104 YRLSVGGN
-113 TSYIYN
+113 QSFVFN
-119 DLQPAA
+119 DLKPAA
-125 DAVTYTNKKTTGTL
+125 NAVTYTNNGTTGKL
-139 SDLFPLKFIQPL
+139 SALYQLTFIRPGYYSIVQP
-151 YYAFT
+151 
-156 QETVSVKVGEQLNL
+156 EVSVKVGAEFNL
-170 LDYITFE
+170 LDHITFE
-177 PANANIPELNWNM
+177 PANANIPEMNWTM
-190 YDESWRENVNIE
+190 GQGEKENEYASIK
-202 GNKLTAIKS
+202 GNTFKALKS
-211 TGKYGAVGIFPKL
+211 TGKYSWVNVSPNL
-224 WDMKNTGDH
+224 WGMKPTGQY
-233 TSINVRVIQPA
+233 TEVSVRVIQPA

-263 TAALN
+263 TATLN
-268 TVLRSGYTTSP
+268 TVLRSGYTTAP

-289 SSDETALL
+289 SSDETAIR
-297 PMIGS
+297 PMEGN

-311 AGTYTMTLSGEN
+311 TGTYTMTLSGEN

-335 VEYINPVGTVKVI
+335 VEYINPVGRVKEI
-348 KMYVGENLLDIL
+348 KMYIGNNLLDIL

-366 MPEDAADRSVRYEVN
+366 MPEDATDRSVRYEVLPSYN
-381 QSYSDQ
+381 QDQ
-387 GVYEDGDG
+387 EFKYNEILEDNGSEG
-395 AYKYTDIFGNLYFNE
+395 IFARKPGRAR
-410 GDEMI
+410 I
-415 ALKSGRV
+415 AIISN
-422 RVTIRSVQNPQ
+422 QNPQ
-433 ASCEYEVIVKDGPT
+433 ATCTYEVIVKDGPT
-447 SITFKQEE
+447 NITFKQEE
-455 MTFLLP
+455 MTFLMP
-461 IKDTDKSDISEDI
+461 IKDTDKWDISEDI
-474 RNNIIMTPSWPKYDE
+474 RNNIIMTPSWPKYE
-489 NESYDK
+489 EYESYDIAQSNLDISSLTDAVK
-495 RSTLLYIQFVKDVTS
+495 LY
-510 DTEVITLDYDFTEDK
+510 YDFKKDS
-525 LSASIVNAGRGS
+525 LSASVVK
-537 VGVIYLSERT
+537 VGEGWIDISYSSERT
-547 VASEE
+547 IATEE
-552 GLKNEE
+552 GLRNDEY
-558 VEIMKKF
+558 EISNHF
-565 SVVVME
+565 HVTIME
-571 SLKGFNVDNYVEM
+571 SLKGFKVDEYVEM

-611 ITPNSYLP
+611 ITPDSYVP
-619 EEWKSMVEIVP
+619 EEWKSIVEIVP
-630 TDESKL
+630 TDDTML
-636 NYTIIPHSVGRATIS
+636 NYTILPHGVGRATIS

-660 TSNVLIGQRYM
+660 SSNVLIGQRYM

-677 WTSFYAG
+677 WASLYSG
-684 GVRWNSPEYELGN
+684 DVSWNSPEYELGN

-714 YGYFGDLNSL
+714 YGYFGDINRLES
-724 GTGTCYKIK
+724 GTCYKIK

-751 YEDMQT
+751 YEDMRT

-785 DSNANNFNVGD
+785 DAYANNFNVGD
-796 RIVSKDDGF
+796 RIVSKDNGF

-812 WTGTLITLHAG
+812 WTGTLTTLHAG

-966 SADIASSG
+966 AADIASSG
-974 IAIVDGQ
+974 IAVVDGQ
-981 ITVQGMDVADI
+981 ITVQGMDVADV